1 MRCMACKADEQ
12 EACPVCGF
20 IERDFVPEKHHLPPR
35 TILKG
40 QYLVGCA
47 LGEGGFGITY
57 IGWDLFLHMPVAIKE
72 YFPSGVVIRD
82 QGQHTVNVFAGKDEQ
97 SFLLG
102 RDRFFREAQ
111 KVARF
116 DNNPGV
122 VSVKNC
128 FLENG
133 TAYIIME
140 YISGINLGTYAAQ
153 RGGKLGFQETL
164 QLLKTPIQTLEE
176 LHRYSTYHRDI
187 SPENLMLSK
196 TGTVKLIDFGSAM
209 ESDSEKK
216 TRVLMVRS
224 GYSPVEMYSSTG
236 KDGPYSDV
244 YSMAAT
250 IYKLITGVTP
260 PAATE
265 RLNADSL
272 VRPTMLGVKEISQ
285 EQEAAL
291 MKGMAVQLN
300 DRYQTMAEFFHD
312 LYGYGINDAPLSK
325 PQPKHRTLLVLLAL
339 ACVALLVGAGIL
351 LGRQGGFTPAPIE
364 QETAEPTEAITA
376 EPTAE
381 PTEAPTAEPTETP
394 AAVADAARDMP
405 VLGAELRAF
414 LRQNGYDAPDGQPI
428 PAEALAKVGAVRML
442 GSRLYFQ
449 LLNEDG
455 YLDWN
460 DELGRMWRKDGEEL
474 DEERRN
480 QPTGNTLDLTELSG
494 CVNLQYLNLRDVW
507 VSSAR
512 ALENLPRVGTLILDN
527 CGVTDDILPVLGSLA
542 SLDSLKLDNNALTT
556 LEGLQALTNLQ
567 ELSVACNQ
575 ITSLAPIADLPIG
588 NLNLSGIPI
597 ASLNELSGG
606 KLVSTIFWFDCSP
619 TAGEYSV
626 LAEMKNL
633 VGFTCA
639 GSVLEERL
647 PQDFSA
653 LANMRN
659 LDYLYIANCQVKNLD
674 FASDKP
680 NLKTFELWDCG
691 ITSDMLS
698 GIHDLPALEMLN
710 LSYNRITYVDN
721 LALETMPNLK
731 TLYLNNNYIH
741 DFRPLIKSGVRRRH
755 IGNQGDPAELLSG
768 DLAAARDMPVLGAEL
783 RAFLRQNG
791 YDAPDGQPIPAE
803 ALAKV
808 GAVRMLGSRLY
819 FQLLNEDGY
828 LDWNDEL
835 GRMWRKDG
843 EELDEERRNQPT
855 GNTLDLTEL
864 SGCVNLQYL
873 NLRDVWVSSARALEN
888 LPRVGTLI
896 LDNCGVTDD
905 ILPVLGSL
913 ASLDSLK
920 LDNNALTTLEGLQ
933 ALTNLQ
939 ELSVACN
946 QITSLA
952 PIADLPIGNLNLSGI
967 PIASLNELSGGKLV
981 STIFWFDCSPTAG
994 EYSVLAEMKNLV
1006 GFTCAGSVLEE
1017 RLPQDFSALANMRNL
1032 DYLYIANCQ
1041 VKNLDFAS
1049 DKPNLKTFE
1058 LWDCGITSDMLS
1070 GIHDLP
1076 ALEMLNLSYNRITY
1090 VDNLALET
1098 MPNLKTLY
1106 LNMNRI
1112 TGDQLSSLRDLPNID
1127 FLDLSWN
1134 LITNIDGLALDK
1146 MPTLHRLRLNDNSIQ
1161 DSEALKNIR
1170 VDVVYTMGQKD
1181 LTKQWLSE
1189 ELRTALRRHLKL
1201 AGGEWVT
1208 QEQLDRI
1215 CALTVVNGEVTFH
1228 TYDGEIDPNA
1238 DMLEWLVSIQR
1249 DAGDYLIFRLEQL
1262 GWGGFSDGDFQS
1274 MSEDEFDLNQLRTFR
1289 NLRYFHLTNRK
1300 AVNTDALA
1308 GLPLRRL
1315 VMVNCGLTDADLV
1328 AIGQIGSISDLNLA
1342 RNQITS
1348 LHGLEDHGFGY
1359 LGLAFNDVSDL
1370 SALNDEMNDMWGLD
1384 LSYNSGITS
1393 LETLPANLK
1402 ESLKALWIAGL
1413 ELDLTPLSELKSL
1426 EMLRL
1431 GDGLNGN
1438 RINLN
1443 LKQLTGATGLEHL
1456 LLVGAQADS
1465 LDFLKNLTKLKYLM
1479 VSNCGVTESMLPAL
1493 NGLTKLEE
1501 LWLENDGLTSLNG
1514 IQFDRLKNLRYLSL
1528 WGNDIAELP
1537 ELNENIMV
1545 ER

>member
-1 MRCMACKADEQ
+1 MEDRKLCMRCMACKADEQ

-82 QGQHTVNVFAGKDEQ
+82 QGQCTVSVFAGKDEQ
-97 SFLLG
+97 SFLKG
-102 RDRFFREAQ
+102 RESFFREAQ

-128 FLENG
+128 FIENG

-140 YISGINLGTYAAQ
+140 YISGINLGVYASK
-153 RGGKLGFQETL
+153 RGGKLGFEETL
-164 QLLKTPIQTLEE
+164 RLLETPIRTLNA
-176 LHRYSTYHRDI
+176 LHGASTYHRDI

-224 GYSPVEMYSSTG
+224 GYSPVEMYSTNG
-236 KDGPYSDV
+236 KDGSYSDV

-265 RLNADSL
+265 RLDADPL
-272 VRPTMLGVKEISQ
+272 VRPTMLGVKDITTTQ
-285 EQEAAL
+285 ENAL
-291 MKGMAVQLN
+291 MRGLTVQQK
-300 DRYQTMAEFFHD
+300 DRYQTMAEFFYD
-312 LYGYGINDAPLSK
+312 LYGRGIDDDPNPK
-325 PQPKHRTLLVLLAL
+325 PKPKPKRRALTFIAALLGV
-339 ACVALLVGAGIL
+339 VALVGVGVL
-351 LGRQGGFTPAPIE
+351 LGRGGNFLPFLFA
-364 QETAEPTEAITA
+364 
-376 EPTAE
+376 
-381 PTEAPTAEPTETP
+381 TETP
-394 AAVADAARDMP
+394 APTVTETPVPTQAVPGAALNMP

-507 VSSAR
+507 VSNVQ

-556 LEGLQALTNLQ
+556 LEGLQALTDLQ

-653 LANMRN
+653 LANMRT

-680 NLKTFELWDCG
+680 NLKTLELWDCG

-710 LSYNRITYVDN
+710 LSYNRITSIDN
-721 LALETMPNLK
+721 LALDTMPNLK
-731 TLYLNNNYIH
+731 TLYLNNNYITS
-741 DFRPLIKSGVRRRH
+741 FAPLLKSNVRSRH
-755 IGNQGDPAELLSG
+755 IHSQSDPSELLSG
-768 DLAAARDMPVLGAEL
+768 DLAAAL
-783 RAFLRQNG
+783 R
-791 YDAPDGQPIPAE
+791 E
-803 ALAKV
+803 
-808 GAVRMLGSRLY
+808 S
-819 FQLLNEDGY
+819 LNV
-828 LDWNDEL
+828 
-835 GRMWRKDG
+835 K
-843 EELDEERRNQPT
+843 ERR
-855 GNTLDLTEL
+855 
-864 SGCVNLQYL
+864 V
-873 NLRDVWVSSARALEN
+873 
-888 LPRVGTLI
+888 
-896 LDNCGVTDD
+896 
-905 ILPVLGSL
+905 
-913 ASLDSLK
+913 
-920 LDNNALTTLEGLQ
+920 
-933 ALTNLQ
+933 
-939 ELSVACN
+939 
-946 QITSLA
+946 
-952 PIADLPIGNLNLSGI
+952 
-967 PIASLNELSGGKLV
+967 
-981 STIFWFDCSPTAG
+981 
-994 EYSVLAEMKNLV
+994 
-1006 GFTCAGSVLEE
+1006 
-1017 RLPQDFSALANMRNL
+1017 
-1032 DYLYIANCQ
+1032 
-1041 VKNLDFAS
+1041 
-1049 DKPNLKTFE
+1049 
-1058 LWDCGITSDMLS
+1058 
-1070 GIHDLP
+1070 
-1076 ALEMLNLSYNRITY
+1076 
-1090 VDNLALET
+1090 
-1098 MPNLKTLY
+1098 
-1106 LNMNRI
+1106 
-1112 TGDQLSSLRDLPNID
+1112 
-1127 FLDLSWN
+1127 
-1134 LITNIDGLALDK
+1134 
-1146 MPTLHRLRLNDNSIQ
+1146 
-1161 DSEALKNIR
+1161 
-1170 VDVVYTMGQKD
+1170 
-1181 LTKQWLSE
+1181 
-1189 ELRTALRRHLKL
+1189 
-1201 AGGEWVT
+1201 VT

-1249 DAGDYLIFRLEQL
+1249 EEGDYRIFGLEQL
-1262 GWGGFSDGDFQS
+1262 ERGSLSDGDFRE
-1274 MSEDEFDLNQLRTFR
+1274 MSADEFDLSQLKVFR

-1315 VMVNCGLTDADLV
+1315 VMANCGLTDADLV

-1402 ESLKALWIAGL
+1402 ESLEVLWIAGL
-1413 ELDLTPLSELKSL
+1413 ELDLTPLSEFKSL
-1426 EMLRL
+1426 RELRL
-1431 GDGLNGN
+1431 GDGLNGR

-1443 LKQLTGATGLEHL
+1443 LEALAGAAGLEKL
-1456 LLVGAQADS
+1456 TLVGAQADS

-1479 VSNCGVTESMLPAL
+1479 VSSCGVTESMLPAL

>member
-1 MRCMACKADEQ
+1 MEDRKLCMRCMACKADEQ

-82 QGQHTVNVFAGKDEQ
+82 QGQCTVSVFAGKDEQ
-97 SFLLG
+97 SFLKG
-102 RDRFFREAQ
+102 RESFFREAQ

-128 FLENG
+128 FIENG

-140 YISGINLGTYAAQ
+140 YISGINLGVYASK
-153 RGGKLGFQETL
+153 RGGKLGFEETL
-164 QLLKTPIQTLEE
+164 RLLETPIRTLNA
-176 LHRYSTYHRDI
+176 LHGASTYHRDI

-224 GYSPVEMYSSTG
+224 GYSPVEMYSTNG
-236 KDGPYSDV
+236 KDGSYSDV

-265 RLNADSL
+265 RLDADPL
-272 VRPTMLGVKEISQ
+272 VRPTMLGVKDITTTQ
-285 EQEAAL
+285 ENAL
-291 MKGMAVQLN
+291 MRGLTVQQK
-300 DRYQTMAEFFHD
+300 DRYQTMAEFFYD
-312 LYGYGINDAPLSK
+312 LYGRGIDDDPNPK
-325 PQPKHRTLLVLLAL
+325 PKPKPKRRALTFIAALLGV
-339 ACVALLVGAGIL
+339 VALVGVGVL
-351 LGRQGGFTPAPIE
+351 LGRGGNFLPFPSATKTP
-364 QETAEPTEAITA
+364 EPTV
-376 EPTAE
+376 
-381 PTEAPTAEPTETP
+381 TETP
-394 AAVADAARDMP
+394 EPTVTETPVLTVTETPEPTQAVPDAALNMP

-460 DELGRMWRKDGEEL
+460 DELGRMWRKDGEAL

-507 VSSAR
+507 VSNVQ

-588 NLNLSGIPI
+588 NLNLSGMPI

-606 KLVSTIFWFDCSP
+606 KLVSTIFSFDCSP

-680 NLKTFELWDCG
+680 NLKTLELWDCG

-710 LSYNRITYVDN
+710 LSYNRITSIDN
-721 LALETMPNLK
+721 LALDTMPNLK
-731 TLYLNNNYIH
+731 TLYLNNNYITS
-741 DFRPLIKSGVRRRH
+741 FAPLLKSNVRSRH
-755 IGNQGDPAELLSG
+755 IHSQSDPSELLSG
-768 DLAAARDMPVLGAEL
+768 DLAAAL
-783 RAFLRQNG
+783 R
-791 YDAPDGQPIPAE
+791 E
-803 ALAKV
+803 
-808 GAVRMLGSRLY
+808 S
-819 FQLLNEDGY
+819 LNV
-828 LDWNDEL
+828 
-835 GRMWRKDG
+835 K
-843 EELDEERRNQPT
+843 ERR
-855 GNTLDLTEL
+855 
-864 SGCVNLQYL
+864 V
-873 NLRDVWVSSARALEN
+873 
-888 LPRVGTLI
+888 
-896 LDNCGVTDD
+896 
-905 ILPVLGSL
+905 
-913 ASLDSLK
+913 
-920 LDNNALTTLEGLQ
+920 
-933 ALTNLQ
+933 
-939 ELSVACN
+939 
-946 QITSLA
+946 
-952 PIADLPIGNLNLSGI
+952 
-967 PIASLNELSGGKLV
+967 
-981 STIFWFDCSPTAG
+981 
-994 EYSVLAEMKNLV
+994 
-1006 GFTCAGSVLEE
+1006 
-1017 RLPQDFSALANMRNL
+1017 
-1032 DYLYIANCQ
+1032 
-1041 VKNLDFAS
+1041 
-1049 DKPNLKTFE
+1049 
-1058 LWDCGITSDMLS
+1058 
-1070 GIHDLP
+1070 
-1076 ALEMLNLSYNRITY
+1076 
-1090 VDNLALET
+1090 
-1098 MPNLKTLY
+1098 
-1106 LNMNRI
+1106 
-1112 TGDQLSSLRDLPNID
+1112 
-1127 FLDLSWN
+1127 
-1134 LITNIDGLALDK
+1134 
-1146 MPTLHRLRLNDNSIQ
+1146 
-1161 DSEALKNIR
+1161 
-1170 VDVVYTMGQKD
+1170 
-1181 LTKQWLSE
+1181 
-1189 ELRTALRRHLKL
+1189 
-1201 AGGEWVT
+1201 VT

-1249 DAGDYLIFRLEQL
+1249 EEGDYRIFGLEQL
-1262 GWGGFSDGDFQS
+1262 ERGSLSDGDFRE
-1274 MSEDEFDLNQLRTFR
+1274 MSADEFDLSQLKVFR

-1300 AVNTDALA
+1300 AVNTDALV

-1348 LHGLEDHGFGY
+1348 LHGLEDLGFGY

-1393 LETLPANLK
+1393 VETLPANLK
-1402 ESLKALWIAGL
+1402 ESLEVLWIAGL
-1413 ELDLTPLSELKSL
+1413 ELDLTPLSEFKSL
-1426 EMLRL
+1426 RELRL
-1431 GDGLNGN
+1431 GDGLNGR

-1443 LKQLTGATGLEHL
+1443 LEALAGAAGLEKL
-1456 LLVGAQADS
+1456 TLVGAQVDS
-1465 LDFLKNLTKLKYLM
+1465 LDFLRNLTNLRYLT

-1493 NGLTKLEE
+1493 NELTQLEE
-1501 LWLENDGLTSLNG
+1501 LALENDGLTSLDG
-1514 IQFDRLKNLRYLSL
+1514 IPFERLTKLWSLRIG
-1528 WGNDIAELP
+1528 GNAIETLP
-1537 ELNENIMV
+1537 ALD
-1545 ER
+1545 ERVNVQR

>member
-57 IGWDLFLHMPVAIKE
+57 IGWDLFLHIPVAIKE

-82 QGQHTVNVFAGKDEQ
+82 QGQCTVSVFAGKDEQ
-97 SFLLG
+97 SFLKG
-102 RDRFFREAQ
+102 RESFFREAQ

-128 FLENG
+128 FIENG

-140 YISGINLGTYAAQ
+140 YISGINLGVYASK
-153 RGGKLGFQETL
+153 RGGKLGFEETL
-164 QLLKTPIQTLEE
+164 RLLETPIRTLNA
-176 LHRYSTYHRDI
+176 LHGASTYHRDI

-224 GYSPVEMYSSTG
+224 GYSPVEMYSTNG
-236 KDGPYSDV
+236 KDGSYSDV

-265 RLNADSL
+265 RLDADPL
-272 VRPTMLGVKEISQ
+272 VRPTMLGVKDITTTQ
-285 EQEAAL
+285 ENAL
-291 MKGMAVQLN
+291 MRGLTVQQK
-300 DRYQTMAEFFHD
+300 DRYQTMAEFFYD
-312 LYGYGINDAPLSK
+312 LYGRGIDDDPNPK
-325 PQPKHRTLLVLLAL
+325 PKPKPKRRALTFIAALLGV
-339 ACVALLVGAGIL
+339 VALVGVGVL
-351 LGRQGGFTPAPIE
+351 LGRGGNFLPFPSA
-364 QETAEPTEAITA
+364 
-376 EPTAE
+376 
-381 PTEAPTAEPTETP
+381 TETP
-394 AAVADAARDMP
+394 APTITETPVPTQAVPGAALNMP

-460 DELGRMWRKDGEEL
+460 DELGRMWRKDGEYL

-507 VSSAR
+507 VSNVQ

-680 NLKTFELWDCG
+680 NLKTLELWDCG

-741 DFRPLIKSGVRRRH
+741 DFRPLIKSGVRRKH

-768 DLAAARDMPVLGAEL
+768 DLAAAL
-783 RAFLRQNG
+783 R
-791 YDAPDGQPIPAE
+791 E
-803 ALAKV
+803 
-808 GAVRMLGSRLY
+808 S
-819 FQLLNEDGY
+819 LNV
-828 LDWNDEL
+828 
-835 GRMWRKDG
+835 K
-843 EELDEERRNQPT
+843 ERR
-855 GNTLDLTEL
+855 
-864 SGCVNLQYL
+864 V
-873 NLRDVWVSSARALEN
+873 
-888 LPRVGTLI
+888 
-896 LDNCGVTDD
+896 
-905 ILPVLGSL
+905 
-913 ASLDSLK
+913 
-920 LDNNALTTLEGLQ
+920 
-933 ALTNLQ
+933 
-939 ELSVACN
+939 
-946 QITSLA
+946 
-952 PIADLPIGNLNLSGI
+952 
-967 PIASLNELSGGKLV
+967 
-981 STIFWFDCSPTAG
+981 
-994 EYSVLAEMKNLV
+994 
-1006 GFTCAGSVLEE
+1006 
-1017 RLPQDFSALANMRNL
+1017 
-1032 DYLYIANCQ
+1032 
-1041 VKNLDFAS
+1041 
-1049 DKPNLKTFE
+1049 
-1058 LWDCGITSDMLS
+1058 
-1070 GIHDLP
+1070 
-1076 ALEMLNLSYNRITY
+1076 
-1090 VDNLALET
+1090 
-1098 MPNLKTLY
+1098 
-1106 LNMNRI
+1106 
-1112 TGDQLSSLRDLPNID
+1112 
-1127 FLDLSWN
+1127 
-1134 LITNIDGLALDK
+1134 
-1146 MPTLHRLRLNDNSIQ
+1146 
-1161 DSEALKNIR
+1161 
-1170 VDVVYTMGQKD
+1170 
-1181 LTKQWLSE
+1181 
-1189 ELRTALRRHLKL
+1189 
-1201 AGGEWVT
+1201 VT

-1249 DAGDYLIFRLEQL
+1249 DTGDYWIFGLEQL
-1262 GWGGFSDGDFQS
+1262 ERGSLSDGDFRE
-1274 MSEDEFDLNQLRTFR
+1274 MSADEFDLSQLKVFR

-1308 GLPLRRL
+1308 GLPLQRL

-1402 ESLKALWIAGL
+1402 ESLKVLWIAGL

-1493 NGLTKLEE
+1493 NGLAKLEE

>member
-1 MRCMACKADEQ
+1 MEDRKLCMRCMACKADEQ

-82 QGQHTVNVFAGKDEQ
+82 QGQCTVSVFAGKDEQ
-97 SFLLG
+97 SFLKG
-102 RDRFFREAQ
+102 RESFFREAQ

-128 FLENG
+128 FIENG

-140 YISGINLGTYAAQ
+140 YISGINLGVYASK
-153 RGGKLGFQETL
+153 RGGKLGFEETL
-164 QLLKTPIQTLEE
+164 RLLETPIRTLNA
-176 LHRYSTYHRDI
+176 LHGASTYHRDI

-224 GYSPVEMYSSTG
+224 GYSPVEMYSTNG
-236 KDGPYSDV
+236 KDGSYSDV

-265 RLNADSL
+265 RLDADPL
-272 VRPTMLGVKEISQ
+272 VRPTMLGVKDITTTQ
-285 EQEAAL
+285 ENAL
-291 MKGMAVQLN
+291 MRGLTVQQK
-300 DRYQTMAEFFHD
+300 DRYQTMAEFFYD
-312 LYGYGINDAPLSK
+312 LYGRGIDDDPNPK
-325 PQPKHRTLLVLLAL
+325 PKPKPKRRALTFIAALLGV
-339 ACVALLVGAGIL
+339 VALVGVGVL
-351 LGRQGGFTPAPIE
+351 LGRGGNFLPFPFA
-364 QETAEPTEAITA
+364 
-376 EPTAE
+376 
-381 PTEAPTAEPTETP
+381 TETP
-394 AAVADAARDMP
+394 APTVTETPEPTQAVPDAALNMP

-442 GSRLYFQ
+442 GSRMYFQ

-460 DELGRMWRKDGEEL
+460 DELDRTWRRDGEEL

-507 VSSAR
+507 VSSVQ
-512 ALENLPRVGTLILDN
+512 ALENLPRVETLILDN

-542 SLDSLKLDNNALTT
+542 SLGSLSLDNNALTT
-556 LEGLQALTNLQ
+556 LEGMQTLTNLQ

-588 NLNLSGIPI
+588 NLNLSGMPI

-680 NLKTFELWDCG
+680 NLKTLELWDCG

-710 LSYNRITYVDN
+710 LSYNRITSIDN
-721 LALETMPNLK
+721 LALDTMPNLK
-731 TLYLNNNYIH
+731 TLYLNNNYITS
-741 DFRPLIKSGVRRRH
+741 FAPLLKSNVRSRH
-755 IGNQGDPAELLSG
+755 IHSQSDPSELLSG
-768 DLAAARDMPVLGAEL
+768 DLAAAL
-783 RAFLRQNG
+783 R
-791 YDAPDGQPIPAE
+791 E
-803 ALAKV
+803 
-808 GAVRMLGSRLY
+808 S
-819 FQLLNEDGY
+819 LNV
-828 LDWNDEL
+828 
-835 GRMWRKDG
+835 K
-843 EELDEERRNQPT
+843 ERR
-855 GNTLDLTEL
+855 
-864 SGCVNLQYL
+864 V
-873 NLRDVWVSSARALEN
+873 
-888 LPRVGTLI
+888 
-896 LDNCGVTDD
+896 
-905 ILPVLGSL
+905 
-913 ASLDSLK
+913 
-920 LDNNALTTLEGLQ
+920 
-933 ALTNLQ
+933 
-939 ELSVACN
+939 
-946 QITSLA
+946 
-952 PIADLPIGNLNLSGI
+952 
-967 PIASLNELSGGKLV
+967 
-981 STIFWFDCSPTAG
+981 
-994 EYSVLAEMKNLV
+994 
-1006 GFTCAGSVLEE
+1006 
-1017 RLPQDFSALANMRNL
+1017 
-1032 DYLYIANCQ
+1032 
-1041 VKNLDFAS
+1041 
-1049 DKPNLKTFE
+1049 
-1058 LWDCGITSDMLS
+1058 
-1070 GIHDLP
+1070 
-1076 ALEMLNLSYNRITY
+1076 
-1090 VDNLALET
+1090 
-1098 MPNLKTLY
+1098 
-1106 LNMNRI
+1106 
-1112 TGDQLSSLRDLPNID
+1112 
-1127 FLDLSWN
+1127 
-1134 LITNIDGLALDK
+1134 
-1146 MPTLHRLRLNDNSIQ
+1146 
-1161 DSEALKNIR
+1161 
-1170 VDVVYTMGQKD
+1170 
-1181 LTKQWLSE
+1181 
-1189 ELRTALRRHLKL
+1189 
-1201 AGGEWVT
+1201 VT

-1228 TYDGEIDPNA
+1228 AYNGEIDPDA

-1274 MSEDEFDLNQLRTFR
+1274 MSEDEFDLNQLRIFR

-1308 GLPLRRL
+1308 GLPLQRL

-1402 ESLKALWIAGL
+1402 ESLKVLWIAGL

-1479 VSNCGVTESMLPAL
+1479 VSSCGVTESMLPAL
-1493 NGLTKLEE
+1493 NGLTKLEQ

>member
-1 MRCMACKADEQ
+1 MEDRKLCMHCMARKADEQ

-312 LYGYGINDAPLSK
+312 LYGYGINDAPPSK

-364 QETAEPTEAITA
+364 QATAEPTEAITA

-381 PTEAPTAEPTETP
+381 PTEAPTAEPTEMP

-405 VLGAELRAF
+405 VLGTELRAF

-507 VSSAR
+507 VSSVQ

-606 KLVSTIFWFDCSP
+606 KLVSTILWFDCSP

-680 NLKTFELWDCG
+680 NLKTLELWDCG

-721 LALETMPNLK
+721 LVLETMPNLK

-768 DLAAARDMPVLGAEL
+768 DLAAAL
-783 RAFLRQNG
+783 R
-791 YDAPDGQPIPAE
+791 E
-803 ALAKV
+803 
-808 GAVRMLGSRLY
+808 S
-819 FQLLNEDGY
+819 LNV
-828 LDWNDEL
+828 
-835 GRMWRKDG
+835 K
-843 EELDEERRNQPT
+843 ERR
-855 GNTLDLTEL
+855 
-864 SGCVNLQYL
+864 V
-873 NLRDVWVSSARALEN
+873 
-888 LPRVGTLI
+888 
-896 LDNCGVTDD
+896 
-905 ILPVLGSL
+905 
-913 ASLDSLK
+913 
-920 LDNNALTTLEGLQ
+920 
-933 ALTNLQ
+933 
-939 ELSVACN
+939 
-946 QITSLA
+946 
-952 PIADLPIGNLNLSGI
+952 
-967 PIASLNELSGGKLV
+967 
-981 STIFWFDCSPTAG
+981 
-994 EYSVLAEMKNLV
+994 
-1006 GFTCAGSVLEE
+1006 
-1017 RLPQDFSALANMRNL
+1017 
-1032 DYLYIANCQ
+1032 
-1041 VKNLDFAS
+1041 
-1049 DKPNLKTFE
+1049 
-1058 LWDCGITSDMLS
+1058 
-1070 GIHDLP
+1070 
-1076 ALEMLNLSYNRITY
+1076 
-1090 VDNLALET
+1090 
-1098 MPNLKTLY
+1098 
-1106 LNMNRI
+1106 
-1112 TGDQLSSLRDLPNID
+1112 
-1127 FLDLSWN
+1127 
-1134 LITNIDGLALDK
+1134 
-1146 MPTLHRLRLNDNSIQ
+1146 
-1161 DSEALKNIR
+1161 
-1170 VDVVYTMGQKD
+1170 
-1181 LTKQWLSE
+1181 
-1189 ELRTALRRHLKL
+1189 
-1201 AGGEWVT
+1201 VT

-1215 CALTVVNGEVTFH
+1215 YALTVVNGEVTFH

-1249 DAGDYLIFRLEQL
+1249 DAGDYWIFGLEQL

-1274 MSEDEFDLNQLRTFR
+1274 MSEDEFDLNQLRIFR

-1308 GLPLRRL
+1308 GLPLQRL

-1402 ESLKALWIAGL
+1402 ESLKVLWIAGL

-1493 NGLTKLEE
+1493 NGLAKLEE

>member
-1 MRCMACKADEQ
+1 MEDRKLCMRCMARKADEQ

-82 QGQHTVNVFAGKDEQ
+82 QGQCTVSVFAGKDEQ

-351 LGRQGGFTPAPIE
+351 LGRQGGFPPAPIE

-442 GSRLYFQ
+442 GNRLYFQ

-474 DEERRN
+474 DEDRRN

-507 VSSAR
+507 VSSVQ

-588 NLNLSGIPI
+588 NLNLSGTPI

-606 KLVSTIFWFDCSP
+606 KLVSTIFSFDCSP

-680 NLKTFELWDCG
+680 NLKTLELWDCG

-741 DFRPLIKSGVRRRH
+741 DFRPLIKSGVRRKH

-768 DLAAARDMPVLGAEL
+768 DLAAAL
-783 RAFLRQNG
+783 R
-791 YDAPDGQPIPAE
+791 E
-803 ALAKV
+803 
-808 GAVRMLGSRLY
+808 S
-819 FQLLNEDGY
+819 LNV
-828 LDWNDEL
+828 
-835 GRMWRKDG
+835 K
-843 EELDEERRNQPT
+843 ERR
-855 GNTLDLTEL
+855 
-864 SGCVNLQYL
+864 V
-873 NLRDVWVSSARALEN
+873 
-888 LPRVGTLI
+888 
-896 LDNCGVTDD
+896 
-905 ILPVLGSL
+905 
-913 ASLDSLK
+913 
-920 LDNNALTTLEGLQ
+920 
-933 ALTNLQ
+933 
-939 ELSVACN
+939 
-946 QITSLA
+946 
-952 PIADLPIGNLNLSGI
+952 
-967 PIASLNELSGGKLV
+967 
-981 STIFWFDCSPTAG
+981 
-994 EYSVLAEMKNLV
+994 
-1006 GFTCAGSVLEE
+1006 
-1017 RLPQDFSALANMRNL
+1017 
-1032 DYLYIANCQ
+1032 
-1041 VKNLDFAS
+1041 
-1049 DKPNLKTFE
+1049 
-1058 LWDCGITSDMLS
+1058 
-1070 GIHDLP
+1070 
-1076 ALEMLNLSYNRITY
+1076 
-1090 VDNLALET
+1090 
-1098 MPNLKTLY
+1098 
-1106 LNMNRI
+1106 
-1112 TGDQLSSLRDLPNID
+1112 
-1127 FLDLSWN
+1127 
-1134 LITNIDGLALDK
+1134 
-1146 MPTLHRLRLNDNSIQ
+1146 
-1161 DSEALKNIR
+1161 
-1170 VDVVYTMGQKD
+1170 
-1181 LTKQWLSE
+1181 
-1189 ELRTALRRHLKL
+1189 
-1201 AGGEWVT
+1201 VT

-1215 CALTVVNGEVTFH
+1215 YALTVVNGEVTFH

-1249 DAGDYLIFRLEQL
+1249 EEGDYWIFGLEQL

-1274 MSEDEFDLNQLRTFR
+1274 MSEDEFDLSQLRIFR

-1308 GLPLRRL
+1308 GLPLQRL

-1348 LHGLEDHGFGY
+1348 LHGLEDLGFGY

-1402 ESLKALWIAGL
+1402 ESLKVLWIAGL
-1413 ELDLTPLSELKSL
+1413 GLDLTPLSEFKSL
-1426 EMLRL
+1426 RELRL
-1431 GDGLNGN
+1431 GDGLNGR

-1443 LKQLTGATGLEHL
+1443 LEALAGAAGLEKL
-1456 LLVGAQADS
+1456 TLVGAQADS

-1479 VSNCGVTESMLPAL
+1479 VSSCGVTESMLPAL
-1493 NGLTKLEE
+1493 NGLAKLEE

-1514 IQFDRLKNLRYLSL
+1514 IQFDRLNNLRYLSL

-1537 ELNENIMV
+1537 EMNENIMV

>member
-1 MRCMACKADEQ
+1 MEDRKLCMRCMACKADEQ

-325 PQPKHRTLLVLLAL
+325 PQPKHRALLVLLAL

-351 LGRQGGFTPAPIE
+351 LGRQGGFPPAPIE

-507 VSSAR
+507 VSSVQ

-556 LEGLQALTNLQ
+556 LEGLQALTDLQ

-588 NLNLSGIPI
+588 NLNLSGMPI

-680 NLKTFELWDCG
+680 NLKTLELWDCG

-721 LALETMPNLK
+721 LALDTMPSLK

-741 DFRPLIKSGVRRRH
+741 DFRPLIKSGVRRKH

-768 DLAAARDMPVLGAEL
+768 DLAAAL
-783 RAFLRQNG
+783 R
-791 YDAPDGQPIPAE
+791 E
-803 ALAKV
+803 
-808 GAVRMLGSRLY
+808 S
-819 FQLLNEDGY
+819 LNV
-828 LDWNDEL
+828 
-835 GRMWRKDG
+835 K
-843 EELDEERRNQPT
+843 ERR
-855 GNTLDLTEL
+855 
-864 SGCVNLQYL
+864 V
-873 NLRDVWVSSARALEN
+873 
-888 LPRVGTLI
+888 
-896 LDNCGVTDD
+896 
-905 ILPVLGSL
+905 
-913 ASLDSLK
+913 
-920 LDNNALTTLEGLQ
+920 
-933 ALTNLQ
+933 
-939 ELSVACN
+939 
-946 QITSLA
+946 
-952 PIADLPIGNLNLSGI
+952 
-967 PIASLNELSGGKLV
+967 
-981 STIFWFDCSPTAG
+981 
-994 EYSVLAEMKNLV
+994 
-1006 GFTCAGSVLEE
+1006 
-1017 RLPQDFSALANMRNL
+1017 
-1032 DYLYIANCQ
+1032 
-1041 VKNLDFAS
+1041 
-1049 DKPNLKTFE
+1049 
-1058 LWDCGITSDMLS
+1058 
-1070 GIHDLP
+1070 
-1076 ALEMLNLSYNRITY
+1076 
-1090 VDNLALET
+1090 
-1098 MPNLKTLY
+1098 
-1106 LNMNRI
+1106 
-1112 TGDQLSSLRDLPNID
+1112 
-1127 FLDLSWN
+1127 
-1134 LITNIDGLALDK
+1134 
-1146 MPTLHRLRLNDNSIQ
+1146 
-1161 DSEALKNIR
+1161 
-1170 VDVVYTMGQKD
+1170 
-1181 LTKQWLSE
+1181 
-1189 ELRTALRRHLKL
+1189 
-1201 AGGEWVT
+1201 VT

-1215 CALTVVNGEVTFH
+1215 YALTVVNGEVTFH
-1228 TYDGEIDPNA
+1228 AYNGEIDPDA

-1249 DAGDYLIFRLEQL
+1249 DAGDYWIFGLEQL

-1274 MSEDEFDLNQLRTFR
+1274 MSEDEFDLSQLKVFR

-1300 AVNTDALA
+1300 AINANELA
-1308 GLPLRRL
+1308 GLPLQRL

-1348 LHGLEDHGFGY
+1348 LHGLEDLGFGY

-1402 ESLKALWIAGL
+1402 ESLKVLWIAGL

-1493 NGLTKLEE
+1493 NGLAKLEE

-1514 IQFDRLKNLRYLSL
+1514 IQFDRLNNLRYLSL

-1537 ELNENIMV
+1537 ELNENITV

>member
-1 MRCMACKADEQ
+1 MEDRKLCMRCMARKADEQ

-351 LGRQGGFTPAPIE
+351 LGRQGGFLPAPIE

-460 DELGRMWRKDGEEL
+460 DELGRMWRKDGEAL

-507 VSSAR
+507 VSNVQ

-527 CGVTDDILPVLGSLA
+527 CGVTDDILPVLGSLV
-542 SLDSLKLDNNALTT
+542 SLGSLSLDNNALTT
-556 LEGLQALTNLQ
+556 LEGMQTLANLVGF
-567 ELSVACNQ
+567 SATFNQ
-575 ITSLAPIADLPIG
+575 ISSLAPIYDLSIG
-588 NLNLSGIPI
+588 ILSMEGNPI

-606 KLVSTIFWFDCSP
+606 NLVSTIFWFECSP
-619 TAGEYSV
+619 TAGDYSV
-626 LAEMKNL
+626 LAEMTNL
-633 VGFTCA
+633 ERFVCYA
-639 GSVLEERL
+639 SLSEERL
-647 PQDFSA
+647 PQDFSG
-653 LANMRN
+653 LANAKK
-659 LDYLYIANCQVKNLD
+659 LDHLYIANCQVKNLD

-741 DFRPLIKSGVRRRH
+741 DFRPLIKSGVRRKH

-768 DLAAARDMPVLGAEL
+768 DLAAAL
-783 RAFLRQNG
+783 R
-791 YDAPDGQPIPAE
+791 E
-803 ALAKV
+803 
-808 GAVRMLGSRLY
+808 S
-819 FQLLNEDGY
+819 LNV
-828 LDWNDEL
+828 
-835 GRMWRKDG
+835 K
-843 EELDEERRNQPT
+843 ERR
-855 GNTLDLTEL
+855 
-864 SGCVNLQYL
+864 V
-873 NLRDVWVSSARALEN
+873 
-888 LPRVGTLI
+888 
-896 LDNCGVTDD
+896 
-905 ILPVLGSL
+905 
-913 ASLDSLK
+913 
-920 LDNNALTTLEGLQ
+920 
-933 ALTNLQ
+933 
-939 ELSVACN
+939 
-946 QITSLA
+946 
-952 PIADLPIGNLNLSGI
+952 
-967 PIASLNELSGGKLV
+967 
-981 STIFWFDCSPTAG
+981 
-994 EYSVLAEMKNLV
+994 
-1006 GFTCAGSVLEE
+1006 
-1017 RLPQDFSALANMRNL
+1017 
-1032 DYLYIANCQ
+1032 
-1041 VKNLDFAS
+1041 
-1049 DKPNLKTFE
+1049 
-1058 LWDCGITSDMLS
+1058 
-1070 GIHDLP
+1070 
-1076 ALEMLNLSYNRITY
+1076 
-1090 VDNLALET
+1090 
-1098 MPNLKTLY
+1098 
-1106 LNMNRI
+1106 
-1112 TGDQLSSLRDLPNID
+1112 
-1127 FLDLSWN
+1127 
-1134 LITNIDGLALDK
+1134 
-1146 MPTLHRLRLNDNSIQ
+1146 
-1161 DSEALKNIR
+1161 
-1170 VDVVYTMGQKD
+1170 
-1181 LTKQWLSE
+1181 
-1189 ELRTALRRHLKL
+1189 
-1201 AGGEWVT
+1201 VT

-1228 TYDGEIDPNA
+1228 TYDGEIDPDA
-1238 DMLEWLVSIQR
+1238 DMLEWLVSIER
-1249 DAGDYLIFRLEQL
+1249 DAGDYWIFGLEQL

-1274 MSEDEFDLNQLRTFR
+1274 MSEDEFDLSQLKVFR

-1348 LHGLEDHGFGY
+1348 LHGLEDLGFGY

-1402 ESLKALWIAGL
+1402 ESLKVLWIAGL

-1479 VSNCGVTESMLPAL
+1479 VSSCGVTESMLPAL
-1493 NGLTKLEE
+1493 NGLAKLEE

-1537 ELNENIMV
+1537 ELNENITV

>member
-1 MRCMACKADEQ
+1 MEDRKLCMRCMARKADEQ

-140 YISGINLGTYAAQ
+140 YISGINLGNYAAQ
-153 RGGKLGFQETL
+153 HGGKLGFQETL

-312 LYGYGINDAPLSK
+312 LYGYGINDDPNPK
-325 PQPKHRTLLVLLAL
+325 PQQKPKHRTLLVLAAL
-339 ACVALLVGAGIL
+339 VCVALLVGAGIL
-351 LGRQGGFTPAPIE
+351 LGRQGGLTPAPIE
-364 QETAEPTEAITA
+364 QPTAEPTEAITA

-381 PTEAPTAEPTETP
+381 PTEEPTAVPTEAPTAESTAEPTEEPTAVPTETP
-394 AAVADAARDMP
+394 TAVADAARDMP
-405 VLGAELRAF
+405 VLGAKLRTF
-414 LRQNGYDAPDGQPI
+414 LRQKGYDVPDDQSI
-428 PAEALAKVGAVRML
+428 PADALEKVGAVRMF
-442 GSRLYFQ
+442 GSQLYFQ
-449 LLNEDG
+449 LLNENG
-455 YLDWN
+455 TLDWN
-460 DELGRMWRKDGEEL
+460 DELDRTGRRDGEEL
-474 DEERRN
+474 NEESRN
-480 QPTGNTLDLTELSG
+480 QPTENTLDLGELSG

-507 VSSAR
+507 VSNVQ
-512 ALENLPRVGTLILDN
+512 ALENLPYVGTLILDN
-527 CGVTDDILPVLGSLA
+527 CGVTDDMLPVLGKLTSLG
-542 SLDSLKLDNNALTT
+542 SLSLDNNALTT
-556 LEGLQALTNLQ
+556 LEGLQTLTNL
-567 ELSVACNQ
+567 EWFSANSNQ
-575 ITSLAPIADLPIG
+575 ISSLAPISDLSIEY
-588 NLNLSGIPI
+588 LSLQGTPI

-606 KLVSTIFWFDCSP
+606 KLVSTIIGLEMSP
-619 TAGEYSV
+619 TAGDYSV

-633 VGFTCA
+633 VSFICA

-647 PQDFSA
+647 PQDFSG
-653 LANMRN
+653 LANAKE
-659 LDYLYIANCQVKNLD
+659 LDYLYIANCRVKNLD

-721 LALETMPNLK
+721 LALK
-731 TLYLNNNYIH
+731 
-741 DFRPLIKSGVRRRH
+741 
-755 IGNQGDPAELLSG
+755 
-768 DLAAARDMPVLGAEL
+768 
-783 RAFLRQNG
+783 
-791 YDAPDGQPIPAE
+791 
-803 ALAKV
+803 
-808 GAVRMLGSRLY
+808 
-819 FQLLNEDGY
+819 
-828 LDWNDEL
+828 
-835 GRMWRKDG
+835 
-843 EELDEERRNQPT
+843 
-855 GNTLDLTEL
+855 
-864 SGCVNLQYL
+864 
-873 NLRDVWVSSARALEN
+873 
-888 LPRVGTLI
+888 
-896 LDNCGVTDD
+896 
-905 ILPVLGSL
+905 
-913 ASLDSLK
+913 
-920 LDNNALTTLEGLQ
+920 
-933 ALTNLQ
+933 
-939 ELSVACN
+939 
-946 QITSLA
+946 
-952 PIADLPIGNLNLSGI
+952 
-967 PIASLNELSGGKLV
+967 
-981 STIFWFDCSPTAG
+981 
-994 EYSVLAEMKNLV
+994 
-1006 GFTCAGSVLEE
+1006 
-1017 RLPQDFSALANMRNL
+1017 
-1032 DYLYIANCQ
+1032 
-1041 VKNLDFAS
+1041 
-1049 DKPNLKTFE
+1049 
-1058 LWDCGITSDMLS
+1058 
-1070 GIHDLP
+1070 
-1076 ALEMLNLSYNRITY
+1076 
-1090 VDNLALET
+1090 T

-1112 TGDQLSSLRDLPNID
+1112 AGDQLSGLREMPSID

-1134 LITNIDGLALDK
+1134 LITDIDGLALDK
-1146 MPTLHRLRLNDNSIQ
+1146 MPTLHGLRLNDNSIQ
-1161 DSEALKNIR
+1161 DSEALKNIK

-1181 LTKQWLSE
+1181 PAERLSE
-1189 ELRTALRRHLKL
+1189 ELRTALRAHLKL
-1201 AGGEWVT
+1201 ADGEWVT

-1215 CALTVVNGEVTFH
+1215 YALTVVNGEVIFH

-1238 DMLEWLVSIQR
+1238 DMLDWLVSIQR
-1249 DAGDYLIFRLEQL
+1249 GDGDYRIFELGQLEQGSL
-1262 GWGGFSDGDFQS
+1262 SDEDFPE
-1274 MSEDEFDLNQLRTFR
+1274 MSQNEFDLYQLKIFR

-1300 AVNTDALA
+1300 AVNANELA
-1308 GLPLRRL
+1308 GLPLNRL

-1328 AIGQIGSISDLNLA
+1328 SISQIWSITDLNLA

-1348 LHGLEDHGFGY
+1348 LRGFEDHGFGY

-1370 SALNDEMNDMWGLD
+1370 SPLGNEMNGIWGLD
-1384 LSYNSGITS
+1384 ISYNSGITS
-1393 LETLPANLK
+1393 LETMPANLK
-1402 ESLKALWIAGL
+1402 ESLQRLSIAGL
-1413 ELDLTPLSELKSL
+1413 ELDLTPLSEFKNLR
-1426 EMLRL
+1426 ELRL
-1431 GDGLNGN
+1431 GDGLNG
-1438 RINLN
+1438 RKINLN
-1443 LKQLTGATGLEHL
+1443 LEALAGAAGLEKL
-1456 LLVGAQADS
+1456 TLIGVQADS
-1465 LDFLKNLTKLKYLM
+1465 LDFLKNLTNLNYLM
-1479 VSNCGVTESMLPAL
+1479 VSNCNVTESMLPAL
-1493 NGLTKLEE
+1493 NELTQLEE
-1501 LWLENDGLTSLNG
+1501 LALENDNLTSLDG
-1514 IQFDRLKNLRYLSL
+1514 IQFDRLTKLWSLRIG
-1528 WGNDIAELP
+1528 GNAIETLP
-1537 ELNENIMV
+1537 ALD
-1545 ER
+1545 ERVNVQR

>member
-1 MRCMACKADEQ
+1 MEDRKLCMRCMARKADEQ

-351 LGRQGGFTPAPIE
+351 LGRQGGFPPAPIE
-364 QETAEPTEAITA
+364 QEMAEPTEAITA

-460 DELGRMWRKDGEEL
+460 DELGRMWRKDGEYL

-507 VSSAR
+507 VSNVQ

-731 TLYLNNNYIH
+731 TLYLNNNYITS
-741 DFRPLIKSGVRRRH
+741 FAPLLKSNVRSRH
-755 IGNQGDPAELLSG
+755 IHSQSDPSELLSG
-768 DLAAARDMPVLGAEL
+768 DLAAAL
-783 RAFLRQNG
+783 R
-791 YDAPDGQPIPAE
+791 E
-803 ALAKV
+803 
-808 GAVRMLGSRLY
+808 S
-819 FQLLNEDGY
+819 LNV
-828 LDWNDEL
+828 
-835 GRMWRKDG
+835 K
-843 EELDEERRNQPT
+843 ERR
-855 GNTLDLTEL
+855 
-864 SGCVNLQYL
+864 V
-873 NLRDVWVSSARALEN
+873 
-888 LPRVGTLI
+888 
-896 LDNCGVTDD
+896 
-905 ILPVLGSL
+905 
-913 ASLDSLK
+913 
-920 LDNNALTTLEGLQ
+920 
-933 ALTNLQ
+933 
-939 ELSVACN
+939 
-946 QITSLA
+946 
-952 PIADLPIGNLNLSGI
+952 
-967 PIASLNELSGGKLV
+967 
-981 STIFWFDCSPTAG
+981 
-994 EYSVLAEMKNLV
+994 
-1006 GFTCAGSVLEE
+1006 
-1017 RLPQDFSALANMRNL
+1017 
-1032 DYLYIANCQ
+1032 
-1041 VKNLDFAS
+1041 
-1049 DKPNLKTFE
+1049 
-1058 LWDCGITSDMLS
+1058 
-1070 GIHDLP
+1070 
-1076 ALEMLNLSYNRITY
+1076 
-1090 VDNLALET
+1090 
-1098 MPNLKTLY
+1098 
-1106 LNMNRI
+1106 
-1112 TGDQLSSLRDLPNID
+1112 
-1127 FLDLSWN
+1127 
-1134 LITNIDGLALDK
+1134 
-1146 MPTLHRLRLNDNSIQ
+1146 
-1161 DSEALKNIR
+1161 
-1170 VDVVYTMGQKD
+1170 
-1181 LTKQWLSE
+1181 
-1189 ELRTALRRHLKL
+1189 
-1201 AGGEWVT
+1201 VT

-1228 TYDGEIDPNA
+1228 AYNGEIDPDA

>member
-351 LGRQGGFTPAPIE
+351 LGRQGGFPPAPIE

-442 GSRLYFQ
+442 GNRLYFQ
-449 LLNEDG
+449 LLNENG

-507 VSSAR
+507 VSNVQ

-556 LEGLQALTNLQ
+556 LEGLQALTDLQ

-680 NLKTFELWDCG
+680 NLKTLELWDCG

-710 LSYNRITYVDN
+710 LSYNRITSIDN
-721 LALETMPNLK
+721 LALDTMPNLK
-731 TLYLNNNYIH
+731 TLYLNNNYITS
-741 DFRPLIKSGVRRRH
+741 FAPLLKSNVRSRH
-755 IGNQGDPAELLSG
+755 IHSQSDPSELLSG
-768 DLAAARDMPVLGAEL
+768 DLAAAL
-783 RAFLRQNG
+783 R
-791 YDAPDGQPIPAE
+791 E
-803 ALAKV
+803 
-808 GAVRMLGSRLY
+808 S
-819 FQLLNEDGY
+819 LNV
-828 LDWNDEL
+828 
-835 GRMWRKDG
+835 K
-843 EELDEERRNQPT
+843 ERR
-855 GNTLDLTEL
+855 
-864 SGCVNLQYL
+864 
-873 NLRDVWVSSARALEN
+873 
-888 LPRVGTLI
+888 I
-896 LDNCGVTDD
+896 
-905 ILPVLGSL
+905 
-913 ASLDSLK
+913 
-920 LDNNALTTLEGLQ
+920 
-933 ALTNLQ
+933 
-939 ELSVACN
+939 
-946 QITSLA
+946 
-952 PIADLPIGNLNLSGI
+952 
-967 PIASLNELSGGKLV
+967 
-981 STIFWFDCSPTAG
+981 
-994 EYSVLAEMKNLV
+994 
-1006 GFTCAGSVLEE
+1006 
-1017 RLPQDFSALANMRNL
+1017 
-1032 DYLYIANCQ
+1032 
-1041 VKNLDFAS
+1041 
-1049 DKPNLKTFE
+1049 
-1058 LWDCGITSDMLS
+1058 
-1070 GIHDLP
+1070 
-1076 ALEMLNLSYNRITY
+1076 
-1090 VDNLALET
+1090 
-1098 MPNLKTLY
+1098 
-1106 LNMNRI
+1106 
-1112 TGDQLSSLRDLPNID
+1112 
-1127 FLDLSWN
+1127 
-1134 LITNIDGLALDK
+1134 
-1146 MPTLHRLRLNDNSIQ
+1146 
-1161 DSEALKNIR
+1161 
-1170 VDVVYTMGQKD
+1170 
-1181 LTKQWLSE
+1181 
-1189 ELRTALRRHLKL
+1189 
-1201 AGGEWVT
+1201 VT

-1228 TYDGEIDPNA
+1228 AYNGEIDPDA

-1249 DAGDYLIFRLEQL
+1249 DAGDYWIFGLEQL

-1274 MSEDEFDLNQLRTFR
+1274 MSEDEFDLNQLRIFR

-1308 GLPLRRL
+1308 GLPLQRL

-1348 LHGLEDHGFGY
+1348 LHGLEDLGFGY

-1402 ESLKALWIAGL
+1402 ESLEVLWIAGL
-1413 ELDLTPLSELKSL
+1413 ELDLTPLSEFKSL
-1426 EMLRL
+1426 RELRL
-1431 GDGLNGN
+1431 GDGLNGR

-1443 LKQLTGATGLEHL
+1443 LEALAGAAGLEKL
-1456 LLVGAQADS
+1456 TLVGAQVDS
-1465 LDFLKNLTKLKYLM
+1465 LDFLRNLTNLRYLT

-1493 NGLTKLEE
+1493 NELTQLEE
-1501 LWLENDGLTSLNG
+1501 LALENDGLTSLDG
-1514 IQFDRLKNLRYLSL
+1514 IPFERLTKLWSLRIG
-1528 WGNDIAELP
+1528 GNAIETLP
-1537 ELNENIMV
+1537 ALD
-1545 ER
+1545 ERVNVQR

>member
-1 MRCMACKADEQ
+1 MEDRKLCMRCMACKADEQ

-140 YISGINLGTYAAQ
+140 YISGINLGVYASK
-153 RGGKLGFQETL
+153 RGGKLGFEETL
-164 QLLKTPIQTLEE
+164 RLLETPIRTLNA
-176 LHRYSTYHRDI
+176 LHGASTYHRDI

-351 LGRQGGFTPAPIE
+351 LGRQGGFPPAPIE
-364 QETAEPTEAITA
+364 QATAEPTEAITA

-507 VSSAR
+507 VSNVQ

-588 NLNLSGIPI
+588 NLNLSGMPI

-680 NLKTFELWDCG
+680 NLKTLELWDCG

-731 TLYLNNNYIH
+731 TLYLNNNYITS
-741 DFRPLIKSGVRRRH
+741 FAPLLKSNVRSRH
-755 IGNQGDPAELLSG
+755 IHSQSDPSELLSG
-768 DLAAARDMPVLGAEL
+768 DLAAAL
-783 RAFLRQNG
+783 R
-791 YDAPDGQPIPAE
+791 E
-803 ALAKV
+803 
-808 GAVRMLGSRLY
+808 S
-819 FQLLNEDGY
+819 LNV
-828 LDWNDEL
+828 
-835 GRMWRKDG
+835 K
-843 EELDEERRNQPT
+843 ERR
-855 GNTLDLTEL
+855 
-864 SGCVNLQYL
+864 V
-873 NLRDVWVSSARALEN
+873 
-888 LPRVGTLI
+888 
-896 LDNCGVTDD
+896 
-905 ILPVLGSL
+905 
-913 ASLDSLK
+913 
-920 LDNNALTTLEGLQ
+920 
-933 ALTNLQ
+933 
-939 ELSVACN
+939 
-946 QITSLA
+946 
-952 PIADLPIGNLNLSGI
+952 
-967 PIASLNELSGGKLV
+967 
-981 STIFWFDCSPTAG
+981 
-994 EYSVLAEMKNLV
+994 
-1006 GFTCAGSVLEE
+1006 
-1017 RLPQDFSALANMRNL
+1017 
-1032 DYLYIANCQ
+1032 
-1041 VKNLDFAS
+1041 
-1049 DKPNLKTFE
+1049 
-1058 LWDCGITSDMLS
+1058 
-1070 GIHDLP
+1070 
-1076 ALEMLNLSYNRITY
+1076 
-1090 VDNLALET
+1090 
-1098 MPNLKTLY
+1098 
-1106 LNMNRI
+1106 
-1112 TGDQLSSLRDLPNID
+1112 
-1127 FLDLSWN
+1127 
-1134 LITNIDGLALDK
+1134 
-1146 MPTLHRLRLNDNSIQ
+1146 
-1161 DSEALKNIR
+1161 
-1170 VDVVYTMGQKD
+1170 
-1181 LTKQWLSE
+1181 
-1189 ELRTALRRHLKL
+1189 
-1201 AGGEWVT
+1201 VT

-1215 CALTVVNGEVTFH
+1215 YALTVVNGEVTFH

-1249 DAGDYLIFRLEQL
+1249 EEGDYWIFGLEQL

-1274 MSEDEFDLNQLRTFR
+1274 MSEDEFDLNQLRIFR

-1308 GLPLRRL
+1308 GLPLQRL

-1348 LHGLEDHGFGY
+1348 LHGLEDLGFGY

-1402 ESLKALWIAGL
+1402 ESLKVLWIAGL
-1413 ELDLTPLSELKSL
+1413 ELDLTPLSEFKSL
-1426 EMLRL
+1426 RELRL
-1431 GDGLNGN
+1431 GDGLNGR

-1443 LKQLTGATGLEHL
+1443 LEALAGATGLEHL

-1493 NGLTKLEE
+1493 NGLAKLEE

>member
-1 MRCMACKADEQ
+1 MEDRKLCMRCMACKADEQ

-57 IGWDLFLHMPVAIKE
+57 IGWDLFLHIPVAIKE

-82 QGQHTVNVFAGKDEQ
+82 QGQCTVSVFAGKDEQ
-97 SFLLG
+97 SFLKG
-102 RDRFFREAQ
+102 RESFFREAQ

-128 FLENG
+128 FIENG

-140 YISGINLGTYAAQ
+140 YISGINLGVYASK
-153 RGGKLGFQETL
+153 RGGKLGFEETL
-164 QLLKTPIQTLEE
+164 RLLETPIRTLNA
-176 LHRYSTYHRDI
+176 LHGASTYHRDI

-224 GYSPVEMYSSTG
+224 GYSPVEMYSTNG
-236 KDGPYSDV
+236 KDGSYSDV

-265 RLNADSL
+265 RLDADPL
-272 VRPTMLGVKEISQ
+272 VRPTMLGVKDITTTQ
-285 EQEAAL
+285 ENAL
-291 MKGMAVQLN
+291 MRGLTVQQK

-312 LYGYGINDAPLSK
+312 LYGYGINDAPPSK

-351 LGRQGGFTPAPIE
+351 LGRQGGFPPAPIE

-507 VSSAR
+507 VSNVQ
-512 ALENLPRVGTLILDN
+512 ALENLSRVGTLILDN

-606 KLVSTIFWFDCSP
+606 KLVSTIFSFDCSP

-680 NLKTFELWDCG
+680 NLKTLELWDCG

-731 TLYLNNNYIH
+731 TLYLNNNYITS
-741 DFRPLIKSGVRRRH
+741 FAPLLKSNVRSRH
-755 IGNQGDPAELLSG
+755 IHSQIDPSELLSG
-768 DLAAARDMPVLGAEL
+768 DLAAAL
-783 RAFLRQNG
+783 R
-791 YDAPDGQPIPAE
+791 E
-803 ALAKV
+803 
-808 GAVRMLGSRLY
+808 S
-819 FQLLNEDGY
+819 LNV
-828 LDWNDEL
+828 
-835 GRMWRKDG
+835 K
-843 EELDEERRNQPT
+843 ERR
-855 GNTLDLTEL
+855 
-864 SGCVNLQYL
+864 V
-873 NLRDVWVSSARALEN
+873 
-888 LPRVGTLI
+888 
-896 LDNCGVTDD
+896 
-905 ILPVLGSL
+905 
-913 ASLDSLK
+913 
-920 LDNNALTTLEGLQ
+920 
-933 ALTNLQ
+933 
-939 ELSVACN
+939 
-946 QITSLA
+946 
-952 PIADLPIGNLNLSGI
+952 
-967 PIASLNELSGGKLV
+967 
-981 STIFWFDCSPTAG
+981 
-994 EYSVLAEMKNLV
+994 
-1006 GFTCAGSVLEE
+1006 
-1017 RLPQDFSALANMRNL
+1017 
-1032 DYLYIANCQ
+1032 
-1041 VKNLDFAS
+1041 
-1049 DKPNLKTFE
+1049 
-1058 LWDCGITSDMLS
+1058 
-1070 GIHDLP
+1070 
-1076 ALEMLNLSYNRITY
+1076 
-1090 VDNLALET
+1090 
-1098 MPNLKTLY
+1098 
-1106 LNMNRI
+1106 
-1112 TGDQLSSLRDLPNID
+1112 
-1127 FLDLSWN
+1127 
-1134 LITNIDGLALDK
+1134 
-1146 MPTLHRLRLNDNSIQ
+1146 
-1161 DSEALKNIR
+1161 
-1170 VDVVYTMGQKD
+1170 
-1181 LTKQWLSE
+1181 
-1189 ELRTALRRHLKL
+1189 
-1201 AGGEWVT
+1201 VT

-1249 DAGDYLIFRLEQL
+1249 DAGDYWIFGLEQL

-1274 MSEDEFDLNQLRTFR
+1274 MSEDEFDLSQLKVFR

-1348 LHGLEDHGFGY
+1348 LHGLENLGFGY

-1370 SALNDEMNDMWGLD
+1370 SALNDEMNDMWGFD

-1402 ESLKALWIAGL
+1402 ESLKVLWIAGL

-1479 VSNCGVTESMLPAL
+1479 VSSCGVTESMLPAL
-1493 NGLTKLEE
+1493 NGLAKLEE

-1514 IQFDRLKNLRYLSL
+1514 IQFDRLNNLRYLSL

>member
-1 MRCMACKADEQ
+1 MEDRKLCMHCMARKADEQ

-460 DELGRMWRKDGEEL
+460 DELGRMWREDGEEL

-507 VSSAR
+507 VSSAQ
-512 ALENLPRVGTLILDN
+512 ALENLPRMESLVLDN
-527 CGVTDDILPVLGSLA
+527 CGVTDDMLLSIGKLKDLSNLVL
-542 SLDSLKLDNNALTT
+542 NYNQLTT
-556 LEGLQALTNLQ
+556 LEGLQALTNLNNFH
-567 ELSVACNQ
+567 VAFNR
-575 ITSLAPIADLPIG
+575 ISSLESLADISVNGHMNLMGNPIQ
-588 NLNLSGIPI
+588 
-597 ASLNELSGG
+597 SLDELSGSRF
-606 KLVSTIFWFDCSP
+606 VSTVIGFEISP
-619 TAGEYSV
+619 TAEDYSV
-626 LAEMKNL
+626 VAEMKNL
-633 VGFTCA
+633 TDFICA
-639 GSVLEERL
+639 YSMSDERAPL
-647 PQDFSA
+647 DFGV

-680 NLKTFELWDCG
+680 NLKTLELWDCG

-721 LALETMPNLK
+721 LALDTMPSLK

-741 DFRPLIKSGVRRRH
+741 DFRPLIKSGVRRKH

-768 DLAAARDMPVLGAEL
+768 DLAAAL
-783 RAFLRQNG
+783 R
-791 YDAPDGQPIPAE
+791 E
-803 ALAKV
+803 
-808 GAVRMLGSRLY
+808 S
-819 FQLLNEDGY
+819 LNV
-828 LDWNDEL
+828 
-835 GRMWRKDG
+835 K
-843 EELDEERRNQPT
+843 ERR
-855 GNTLDLTEL
+855 
-864 SGCVNLQYL
+864 V
-873 NLRDVWVSSARALEN
+873 
-888 LPRVGTLI
+888 
-896 LDNCGVTDD
+896 
-905 ILPVLGSL
+905 
-913 ASLDSLK
+913 
-920 LDNNALTTLEGLQ
+920 
-933 ALTNLQ
+933 
-939 ELSVACN
+939 
-946 QITSLA
+946 
-952 PIADLPIGNLNLSGI
+952 
-967 PIASLNELSGGKLV
+967 
-981 STIFWFDCSPTAG
+981 
-994 EYSVLAEMKNLV
+994 
-1006 GFTCAGSVLEE
+1006 
-1017 RLPQDFSALANMRNL
+1017 
-1032 DYLYIANCQ
+1032 
-1041 VKNLDFAS
+1041 
-1049 DKPNLKTFE
+1049 
-1058 LWDCGITSDMLS
+1058 
-1070 GIHDLP
+1070 
-1076 ALEMLNLSYNRITY
+1076 
-1090 VDNLALET
+1090 
-1098 MPNLKTLY
+1098 
-1106 LNMNRI
+1106 
-1112 TGDQLSSLRDLPNID
+1112 
-1127 FLDLSWN
+1127 
-1134 LITNIDGLALDK
+1134 
-1146 MPTLHRLRLNDNSIQ
+1146 
-1161 DSEALKNIR
+1161 
-1170 VDVVYTMGQKD
+1170 
-1181 LTKQWLSE
+1181 
-1189 ELRTALRRHLKL
+1189 
-1201 AGGEWVT
+1201 VT

-1228 TYDGEIDPNA
+1228 TYDGEIDPDA

-1249 DAGDYLIFRLEQL
+1249 DAGDYWIFGLEQL

-1274 MSEDEFDLNQLRTFR
+1274 MSEDEFDLNQLRIFR

-1328 AIGQIGSISDLNLA
+1328 AIGQIGSVSDLNLA

-1348 LHGLEDHGFGY
+1348 LHGLEDLGFGY

-1402 ESLKALWIAGL
+1402 ESLKVLWIAGL
-1413 ELDLTPLSELKSL
+1413 ELDLTPLSEFKSL
-1426 EMLRL
+1426 RELRL
-1431 GDGLNGN
+1431 GDGLNGR

-1443 LKQLTGATGLEHL
+1443 LEALAGAAGLEKL
-1456 LLVGAQADS
+1456 TLVGAQADS

-1514 IQFDRLKNLRYLSL
+1514 IQFDRLNNLRYLSL

>member
-1 MRCMACKADEQ
+1 MEDRKLCMHCMARKADEQ

-300 DRYQTMAEFFHD
+300 DRYQTIAEFFHD

-460 DELGRMWRKDGEEL
+460 DELGRMWREDGEEL

-507 VSSAR
+507 VSSAQ
-512 ALENLPRVGTLILDN
+512 ALENLPRMESLVLDN
-527 CGVTDDILPVLGSLA
+527 CGVTDDMLLSIGKLKDLSNLVL
-542 SLDSLKLDNNALTT
+542 NYNQLTT
-556 LEGLQALTNLQ
+556 LEGLQALTNLNNFH
-567 ELSVACNQ
+567 VAFNR
-575 ITSLAPIADLPIG
+575 ISSLESLADISVNGHMNLMGNPIQ
-588 NLNLSGIPI
+588 
-597 ASLNELSGG
+597 SLDELSGSRF
-606 KLVSTIFWFDCSP
+606 VSTVIGFEMSP
-619 TAGEYSV
+619 TAEDYSV
-626 LAEMKNL
+626 VAEMKNL
-633 VGFTCA
+633 TDFICA
-639 GSVLEERL
+639 YSMSDERAPL
-647 PQDFSA
+647 DFGV

-680 NLKTFELWDCG
+680 NLKTLELWDCG

-721 LALETMPNLK
+721 LALDTMPSLK

-741 DFRPLIKSGVRRRH
+741 DFRPLIKSGVRRKH

-768 DLAAARDMPVLGAEL
+768 DLAAAL
-783 RAFLRQNG
+783 R
-791 YDAPDGQPIPAE
+791 E
-803 ALAKV
+803 
-808 GAVRMLGSRLY
+808 S
-819 FQLLNEDGY
+819 LNV
-828 LDWNDEL
+828 
-835 GRMWRKDG
+835 K
-843 EELDEERRNQPT
+843 ERR
-855 GNTLDLTEL
+855 
-864 SGCVNLQYL
+864 V
-873 NLRDVWVSSARALEN
+873 
-888 LPRVGTLI
+888 
-896 LDNCGVTDD
+896 
-905 ILPVLGSL
+905 
-913 ASLDSLK
+913 
-920 LDNNALTTLEGLQ
+920 
-933 ALTNLQ
+933 
-939 ELSVACN
+939 
-946 QITSLA
+946 
-952 PIADLPIGNLNLSGI
+952 
-967 PIASLNELSGGKLV
+967 
-981 STIFWFDCSPTAG
+981 
-994 EYSVLAEMKNLV
+994 
-1006 GFTCAGSVLEE
+1006 
-1017 RLPQDFSALANMRNL
+1017 
-1032 DYLYIANCQ
+1032 
-1041 VKNLDFAS
+1041 
-1049 DKPNLKTFE
+1049 
-1058 LWDCGITSDMLS
+1058 
-1070 GIHDLP
+1070 
-1076 ALEMLNLSYNRITY
+1076 
-1090 VDNLALET
+1090 
-1098 MPNLKTLY
+1098 
-1106 LNMNRI
+1106 
-1112 TGDQLSSLRDLPNID
+1112 
-1127 FLDLSWN
+1127 
-1134 LITNIDGLALDK
+1134 
-1146 MPTLHRLRLNDNSIQ
+1146 
-1161 DSEALKNIR
+1161 
-1170 VDVVYTMGQKD
+1170 
-1181 LTKQWLSE
+1181 
-1189 ELRTALRRHLKL
+1189 
-1201 AGGEWVT
+1201 VT

-1228 TYDGEIDPNA
+1228 TYDGEIDPDA

-1249 DAGDYLIFRLEQL
+1249 DAGDYWIFGLEQL

-1274 MSEDEFDLNQLRTFR
+1274 MSEDEFDLNQLRIFR

-1328 AIGQIGSISDLNLA
+1328 AIGQIGSVSDLNLA

-1348 LHGLEDHGFGY
+1348 LHGLEDLGFGY

-1402 ESLKALWIAGL
+1402 ESLKVLWIAGL
-1413 ELDLTPLSELKSL
+1413 ELDLTPLSEFKSL
-1426 EMLRL
+1426 RELRL
-1431 GDGLNGN
+1431 GDGLNGR

-1443 LKQLTGATGLEHL
+1443 LEALAGAAGLEKL
-1456 LLVGAQADS
+1456 TLVGAQADS

-1514 IQFDRLKNLRYLSL
+1514 IQFDRLNNLRYLSL

>member
-312 LYGYGINDAPLSK
+312 LYGYGINDAPPSK

-351 LGRQGGFTPAPIE
+351 LGRQGGFPPAPIE
-364 QETAEPTEAITA
+364 QATAEPMEAITA

-414 LRQNGYDAPDGQPI
+414 LRQNGYDAPDGQLI

-507 VSSAR
+507 VSNVQ

-680 NLKTFELWDCG
+680 NLKTLELWDCG

-721 LALETMPNLK
+721 LALDTMPSLK

-768 DLAAARDMPVLGAEL
+768 DLAAAL
-783 RAFLRQNG
+783 R
-791 YDAPDGQPIPAE
+791 E
-803 ALAKV
+803 
-808 GAVRMLGSRLY
+808 S
-819 FQLLNEDGY
+819 LNV
-828 LDWNDEL
+828 
-835 GRMWRKDG
+835 K
-843 EELDEERRNQPT
+843 ERR
-855 GNTLDLTEL
+855 
-864 SGCVNLQYL
+864 V
-873 NLRDVWVSSARALEN
+873 
-888 LPRVGTLI
+888 
-896 LDNCGVTDD
+896 
-905 ILPVLGSL
+905 
-913 ASLDSLK
+913 
-920 LDNNALTTLEGLQ
+920 
-933 ALTNLQ
+933 
-939 ELSVACN
+939 
-946 QITSLA
+946 
-952 PIADLPIGNLNLSGI
+952 
-967 PIASLNELSGGKLV
+967 
-981 STIFWFDCSPTAG
+981 
-994 EYSVLAEMKNLV
+994 
-1006 GFTCAGSVLEE
+1006 
-1017 RLPQDFSALANMRNL
+1017 
-1032 DYLYIANCQ
+1032 
-1041 VKNLDFAS
+1041 
-1049 DKPNLKTFE
+1049 
-1058 LWDCGITSDMLS
+1058 
-1070 GIHDLP
+1070 
-1076 ALEMLNLSYNRITY
+1076 
-1090 VDNLALET
+1090 
-1098 MPNLKTLY
+1098 
-1106 LNMNRI
+1106 
-1112 TGDQLSSLRDLPNID
+1112 
-1127 FLDLSWN
+1127 
-1134 LITNIDGLALDK
+1134 
-1146 MPTLHRLRLNDNSIQ
+1146 
-1161 DSEALKNIR
+1161 
-1170 VDVVYTMGQKD
+1170 
-1181 LTKQWLSE
+1181 
-1189 ELRTALRRHLKL
+1189 
-1201 AGGEWVT
+1201 VT

-1228 TYDGEIDPNA
+1228 TYDGEIDPDA

-1249 DAGDYLIFRLEQL
+1249 EEGDYRIFGLEQL
-1262 GWGGFSDGDFQS
+1262 ERGSLSDGDFRE
-1274 MSEDEFDLNQLRTFR
+1274 MSADEFDLSQLKVFR

-1348 LHGLEDHGFGY
+1348 LHGLENLGFGY

-1402 ESLKALWIAGL
+1402 ESLKVLWIAGL

-1443 LKQLTGATGLEHL
+1443 LKRLTGATGLEHL

-1493 NGLTKLEE
+1493 NGLAKLEE

-1537 ELNENIMV
+1537 ELNENITV

>member
-1 MRCMACKADEQ
+1 
-12 EACPVCGF
+12 
-20 IERDFVPEKHHLPPR
+20 
-35 TILKG
+35 
-40 QYLVGCA
+40 
-47 LGEGGFGITY
+47 
-57 IGWDLFLHMPVAIKE
+57 
-72 YFPSGVVIRD
+72 
-82 QGQHTVNVFAGKDEQ
+82 
-97 SFLLG
+97 
-102 RDRFFREAQ
+102 
-111 KVARF
+111 
-116 DNNPGV
+116 
-122 VSVKNC
+122 
-128 FLENG
+128 
-133 TAYIIME
+133 
-140 YISGINLGTYAAQ
+140 
-153 RGGKLGFQETL
+153 
-164 QLLKTPIQTLEE
+164 
-176 LHRYSTYHRDI
+176 
-187 SPENLMLSK
+187 
-196 TGTVKLIDFGSAM
+196 
-209 ESDSEKK
+209 
-216 TRVLMVRS
+216 MVRS

-351 LGRQGGFTPAPIE
+351 LGRQGGFPPAPIE
-364 QETAEPTEAITA
+364 QATAEPTEAITA

-460 DELGRMWRKDGEEL
+460 DELGRMWREDGEEL

-507 VSSAR
+507 VSSAQ
-512 ALENLPRVGTLILDN
+512 ALENLPRMESLVLDN
-527 CGVTDDILPVLGSLA
+527 CGVTDDMLLSIGKLKDLSNLVL
-542 SLDSLKLDNNALTT
+542 NYNQLTT
-556 LEGLQALTNLQ
+556 LEGLQALTNLNNFH
-567 ELSVACNQ
+567 VAFNR
-575 ITSLAPIADLPIG
+575 ISSLESLADISVNGHMNLMGNPIQ
-588 NLNLSGIPI
+588 
-597 ASLNELSGG
+597 SLDELSGSRF
-606 KLVSTIFWFDCSP
+606 VSTVIGFEMSP
-619 TAGEYSV
+619 TAEDYSV
-626 LAEMKNL
+626 VAEMKNL
-633 VGFTCA
+633 TDFICA
-639 GSVLEERL
+639 YSMSDERAPL
-647 PQDFSA
+647 DFGV

-680 NLKTFELWDCG
+680 NLKTLELWDCG

-710 LSYNRITYVDN
+710 LSYNRITSIDN
-721 LALETMPNLK
+721 LALDTMPNLK
-731 TLYLNNNYIH
+731 TLYLNNNYITS
-741 DFRPLIKSGVRRRH
+741 FAPLLKSNVRSRH
-755 IGNQGDPAELLSG
+755 IHSQSDPSELLSG
-768 DLAAARDMPVLGAEL
+768 DLAAAL
-783 RAFLRQNG
+783 R
-791 YDAPDGQPIPAE
+791 E
-803 ALAKV
+803 
-808 GAVRMLGSRLY
+808 S
-819 FQLLNEDGY
+819 LNV
-828 LDWNDEL
+828 
-835 GRMWRKDG
+835 K
-843 EELDEERRNQPT
+843 ERR
-855 GNTLDLTEL
+855 
-864 SGCVNLQYL
+864 V
-873 NLRDVWVSSARALEN
+873 
-888 LPRVGTLI
+888 
-896 LDNCGVTDD
+896 
-905 ILPVLGSL
+905 
-913 ASLDSLK
+913 
-920 LDNNALTTLEGLQ
+920 
-933 ALTNLQ
+933 
-939 ELSVACN
+939 
-946 QITSLA
+946 
-952 PIADLPIGNLNLSGI
+952 
-967 PIASLNELSGGKLV
+967 
-981 STIFWFDCSPTAG
+981 
-994 EYSVLAEMKNLV
+994 
-1006 GFTCAGSVLEE
+1006 
-1017 RLPQDFSALANMRNL
+1017 
-1032 DYLYIANCQ
+1032 
-1041 VKNLDFAS
+1041 
-1049 DKPNLKTFE
+1049 
-1058 LWDCGITSDMLS
+1058 
-1070 GIHDLP
+1070 
-1076 ALEMLNLSYNRITY
+1076 
-1090 VDNLALET
+1090 
-1098 MPNLKTLY
+1098 
-1106 LNMNRI
+1106 
-1112 TGDQLSSLRDLPNID
+1112 
-1127 FLDLSWN
+1127 
-1134 LITNIDGLALDK
+1134 
-1146 MPTLHRLRLNDNSIQ
+1146 
-1161 DSEALKNIR
+1161 
-1170 VDVVYTMGQKD
+1170 
-1181 LTKQWLSE
+1181 
-1189 ELRTALRRHLKL
+1189 
-1201 AGGEWVT
+1201 VT

-1215 CALTVVNGEVTFH
+1215 YALTVVNGEVTFH
-1228 TYDGEIDPNA
+1228 TYDGEIDPDA

-1249 DAGDYLIFRLEQL
+1249 EEGDYRIFGLEQL
-1262 GWGGFSDGDFQS
+1262 ERGSLSDGDFRE
-1274 MSEDEFDLNQLRTFR
+1274 MSADEFDLSQLKVFR

-1308 GLPLRRL
+1308 GLPLQRL

-1402 ESLKALWIAGL
+1402 ESLKVLWIAGL
-1413 ELDLTPLSELKSL
+1413 ELDLTPLSEFKSL
-1426 EMLRL
+1426 RELRL
-1431 GDGLNGN
+1431 GDGLNGR

-1443 LKQLTGATGLEHL
+1443 LEALAGAAGLEKL
-1456 LLVGAQADS
+1456 TMVGAQADS

-1479 VSNCGVTESMLPAL
+1479 VSSCGVTESMLPAL
-1493 NGLTKLEE
+1493 NGLAKLEE

-1537 ELNENIMV
+1537 ELNENITV

>member
-1 MRCMACKADEQ
+1 MEDRKLCMRCMARKADEQ

-351 LGRQGGFTPAPIE
+351 LGRQGGFPPAPIE

-394 AAVADAARDMP
+394 TAVADAARDMP

-507 VSSAR
+507 VSNVQ

-680 NLKTFELWDCG
+680 NLKTLELWDCG

-731 TLYLNNNYIH
+731 TLYLNNNYITS
-741 DFRPLIKSGVRRRH
+741 FAPLLKSNVRSRH
-755 IGNQGDPAELLSG
+755 IHSQSDPSELLSG
-768 DLAAARDMPVLGAEL
+768 DLAAAL
-783 RAFLRQNG
+783 R
-791 YDAPDGQPIPAE
+791 E
-803 ALAKV
+803 
-808 GAVRMLGSRLY
+808 S
-819 FQLLNEDGY
+819 LNV
-828 LDWNDEL
+828 
-835 GRMWRKDG
+835 K
-843 EELDEERRNQPT
+843 ERR
-855 GNTLDLTEL
+855 
-864 SGCVNLQYL
+864 V
-873 NLRDVWVSSARALEN
+873 
-888 LPRVGTLI
+888 
-896 LDNCGVTDD
+896 
-905 ILPVLGSL
+905 
-913 ASLDSLK
+913 
-920 LDNNALTTLEGLQ
+920 
-933 ALTNLQ
+933 
-939 ELSVACN
+939 
-946 QITSLA
+946 
-952 PIADLPIGNLNLSGI
+952 
-967 PIASLNELSGGKLV
+967 
-981 STIFWFDCSPTAG
+981 
-994 EYSVLAEMKNLV
+994 
-1006 GFTCAGSVLEE
+1006 
-1017 RLPQDFSALANMRNL
+1017 
-1032 DYLYIANCQ
+1032 
-1041 VKNLDFAS
+1041 
-1049 DKPNLKTFE
+1049 
-1058 LWDCGITSDMLS
+1058 
-1070 GIHDLP
+1070 
-1076 ALEMLNLSYNRITY
+1076 
-1090 VDNLALET
+1090 
-1098 MPNLKTLY
+1098 
-1106 LNMNRI
+1106 
-1112 TGDQLSSLRDLPNID
+1112 
-1127 FLDLSWN
+1127 
-1134 LITNIDGLALDK
+1134 
-1146 MPTLHRLRLNDNSIQ
+1146 
-1161 DSEALKNIR
+1161 
-1170 VDVVYTMGQKD
+1170 
-1181 LTKQWLSE
+1181 
-1189 ELRTALRRHLKL
+1189 
-1201 AGGEWVT
+1201 VT

-1249 DAGDYLIFRLEQL
+1249 DAGDYWIFGLEQL

-1274 MSEDEFDLNQLRTFR
+1274 MSEDEFDLSQLKVFR

-1348 LHGLEDHGFGY
+1348 LHGLEDLGFGY

-1402 ESLKALWIAGL
+1402 ESLKVLWIAGL
-1413 ELDLTPLSELKSL
+1413 ELDLTPLSEFKSL
-1426 EMLRL
+1426 RELRL

>member
-1 MRCMACKADEQ
+1 MEDRKLCMRCMARKADEQ

-140 YISGINLGTYAAQ
+140 YISGINLGTYSAQ

-351 LGRQGGFTPAPIE
+351 LGRQGGFPPAPIE

-394 AAVADAARDMP
+394 AAVADAARDML

-507 VSSAR
+507 VSNVQ
-512 ALENLPRVGTLILDN
+512 ALENLPRMESLVLDN
-527 CGVTDDILPVLGSLA
+527 CGVTDDMLPSIGKLKDLSNLVL
-542 SLDSLKLDNNALTT
+542 NYNQLTT
-556 LEGLQALTNLQ
+556 LEGLQALTNLNNFH
-567 ELSVACNQ
+567 VAFNR
-575 ITSLAPIADLPIG
+575 ISSLESLADISVNGHMNLMGNPIQ
-588 NLNLSGIPI
+588 
-597 ASLNELSGG
+597 SLDELSGSRF
-606 KLVSTIFWFDCSP
+606 VSTVIGFEMSP
-619 TAGEYSV
+619 TAEDYSV
-626 LAEMKNL
+626 VAEMKNL
-633 VGFTCA
+633 TGFTCA
-639 GSVLEERL
+639 YSMSDERAPL
-647 PQDFSA
+647 DFGA

-680 NLKTFELWDCG
+680 NLKTLELWDCS

-731 TLYLNNNYIH
+731 TLYLNDNYIH
-741 DFRPLIKSGVRRRH
+741 DFRPLIKSGVRRKH

-768 DLAAARDMPVLGAEL
+768 DLAAAL
-783 RAFLRQNG
+783 R
-791 YDAPDGQPIPAE
+791 E
-803 ALAKV
+803 
-808 GAVRMLGSRLY
+808 S
-819 FQLLNEDGY
+819 LNV
-828 LDWNDEL
+828 
-835 GRMWRKDG
+835 K
-843 EELDEERRNQPT
+843 ERR
-855 GNTLDLTEL
+855 
-864 SGCVNLQYL
+864 V
-873 NLRDVWVSSARALEN
+873 
-888 LPRVGTLI
+888 
-896 LDNCGVTDD
+896 
-905 ILPVLGSL
+905 
-913 ASLDSLK
+913 
-920 LDNNALTTLEGLQ
+920 
-933 ALTNLQ
+933 
-939 ELSVACN
+939 
-946 QITSLA
+946 
-952 PIADLPIGNLNLSGI
+952 
-967 PIASLNELSGGKLV
+967 
-981 STIFWFDCSPTAG
+981 
-994 EYSVLAEMKNLV
+994 
-1006 GFTCAGSVLEE
+1006 
-1017 RLPQDFSALANMRNL
+1017 
-1032 DYLYIANCQ
+1032 
-1041 VKNLDFAS
+1041 
-1049 DKPNLKTFE
+1049 
-1058 LWDCGITSDMLS
+1058 
-1070 GIHDLP
+1070 
-1076 ALEMLNLSYNRITY
+1076 
-1090 VDNLALET
+1090 
-1098 MPNLKTLY
+1098 
-1106 LNMNRI
+1106 
-1112 TGDQLSSLRDLPNID
+1112 
-1127 FLDLSWN
+1127 
-1134 LITNIDGLALDK
+1134 
-1146 MPTLHRLRLNDNSIQ
+1146 
-1161 DSEALKNIR
+1161 
-1170 VDVVYTMGQKD
+1170 
-1181 LTKQWLSE
+1181 
-1189 ELRTALRRHLKL
+1189 
-1201 AGGEWVT
+1201 VT

-1215 CALTVVNGEVTFH
+1215 YALTVVNGEVTFH

-1249 DAGDYLIFRLEQL
+1249 EEGDYRIFGLEQL
-1262 GWGGFSDGDFQS
+1262 ERGSLSDGDFQS
-1274 MSEDEFDLNQLRTFR
+1274 MSEDEFDLNQLRIFR

-1348 LHGLEDHGFGY
+1348 LHGLEDLGFGY

-1413 ELDLTPLSELKSL
+1413 ELDLTPLSEFKSL
-1426 EMLRL
+1426 RELRL
-1431 GDGLNGN
+1431 GDGLNGR

-1443 LKQLTGATGLEHL
+1443 LEALAGAAGLEKL
-1456 LLVGAQADS
+1456 TLVGAQADS

-1493 NGLTKLEE
+1493 NGLAKLEE

-1514 IQFDRLKNLRYLSL
+1514 IQFDRLNNLRYLSL

>member
-57 IGWDLFLHMPVAIKE
+57 IGWDLFLHIPVAIKE

-82 QGQHTVNVFAGKDEQ
+82 QGQCTVSVFAGKDEQ
-97 SFLLG
+97 SFLKG
-102 RDRFFREAQ
+102 RESFFREAQ

-128 FLENG
+128 FIENG

-140 YISGINLGTYAAQ
+140 YISGINLGVYASK
-153 RGGKLGFQETL
+153 RGGKLGFEETL
-164 QLLKTPIQTLEE
+164 RLLETPIRTLNA
-176 LHRYSTYHRDI
+176 LHGASTYHRDI

-224 GYSPVEMYSSTG
+224 GYSPVEMYSTNG
-236 KDGPYSDV
+236 KDGSYSDV

-265 RLNADSL
+265 RLDADPL
-272 VRPTMLGVKEISQ
+272 VRPTMLGVKDITTTQ
-285 EQEAAL
+285 ENAL
-291 MKGMAVQLN
+291 MRGLTVQQK
-300 DRYQTMAEFFHD
+300 DRYQTMAEFFYD
-312 LYGYGINDAPLSK
+312 LYGRGIDDDPNPK
-325 PQPKHRTLLVLLAL
+325 PKPKPKRRALTFIAALLGV
-339 ACVALLVGAGIL
+339 VALVGVGVL
-351 LGRQGGFTPAPIE
+351 LGRGGNFLPFPSATKTP
-364 QETAEPTEAITA
+364 EPTV
-376 EPTAE
+376 
-381 PTEAPTAEPTETP
+381 TETP
-394 AAVADAARDMP
+394 VPTQAVPDAALNMP

-428 PAEALAKVGAVRML
+428 PAEALAKVGAVRMF

-449 LLNEDG
+449 LLNDDG
-455 YLDWN
+455 MLDWN
-460 DELGRMWRKDGEEL
+460 DELDRTWRRDGEEL

-507 VSSAR
+507 VSSVQ
-512 ALENLPRVGTLILDN
+512 ALENLPRVETLILDN
-527 CGVTDDILPVLGSLA
+527 CGVTDDILPVLGSLV
-542 SLDSLKLDNNALTT
+542 SLGSLSLDNNALTT
-556 LEGLQALTNLQ
+556 LEGMQTLTNLVGF
-567 ELSVACNQ
+567 SATFNQ
-575 ITSLAPIADLPIG
+575 ISSLAPIYDLSIG
-588 NLNLSGIPI
+588 ILSMEGNPI

-606 KLVSTIFWFDCSP
+606 NLVSTIFWFECSP
-619 TAGEYSV
+619 TAGDYSV
-626 LAEMKNL
+626 LAEMTNL
-633 VGFTCA
+633 ERFVCYA
-639 GSVLEERL
+639 SLSEERL
-647 PQDFSA
+647 PQDFSG
-653 LANMRN
+653 LANAKK
-659 LDYLYIANCQVKNLD
+659 LDHLYIANCQVKNLD

-680 NLKTFELWDCG
+680 NLKTLELWDCG

-710 LSYNRITYVDN
+710 LSYNRITSIDN
-721 LALETMPNLK
+721 LALDTMPNLK
-731 TLYLNNNYIH
+731 TLYLNNNYITS
-741 DFRPLIKSGVRRRH
+741 FAPLLKSNVRSRH
-755 IGNQGDPAELLSG
+755 IHSQSDPSELLSG
-768 DLAAARDMPVLGAEL
+768 DLAAAL
-783 RAFLRQNG
+783 R
-791 YDAPDGQPIPAE
+791 E
-803 ALAKV
+803 
-808 GAVRMLGSRLY
+808 S
-819 FQLLNEDGY
+819 LNV
-828 LDWNDEL
+828 
-835 GRMWRKDG
+835 K
-843 EELDEERRNQPT
+843 ERR
-855 GNTLDLTEL
+855 
-864 SGCVNLQYL
+864 V
-873 NLRDVWVSSARALEN
+873 
-888 LPRVGTLI
+888 
-896 LDNCGVTDD
+896 
-905 ILPVLGSL
+905 
-913 ASLDSLK
+913 
-920 LDNNALTTLEGLQ
+920 
-933 ALTNLQ
+933 
-939 ELSVACN
+939 
-946 QITSLA
+946 
-952 PIADLPIGNLNLSGI
+952 
-967 PIASLNELSGGKLV
+967 
-981 STIFWFDCSPTAG
+981 
-994 EYSVLAEMKNLV
+994 
-1006 GFTCAGSVLEE
+1006 
-1017 RLPQDFSALANMRNL
+1017 
-1032 DYLYIANCQ
+1032 
-1041 VKNLDFAS
+1041 
-1049 DKPNLKTFE
+1049 
-1058 LWDCGITSDMLS
+1058 
-1070 GIHDLP
+1070 
-1076 ALEMLNLSYNRITY
+1076 
-1090 VDNLALET
+1090 
-1098 MPNLKTLY
+1098 
-1106 LNMNRI
+1106 
-1112 TGDQLSSLRDLPNID
+1112 
-1127 FLDLSWN
+1127 
-1134 LITNIDGLALDK
+1134 
-1146 MPTLHRLRLNDNSIQ
+1146 
-1161 DSEALKNIR
+1161 
-1170 VDVVYTMGQKD
+1170 
-1181 LTKQWLSE
+1181 
-1189 ELRTALRRHLKL
+1189 
-1201 AGGEWVT
+1201 VT

-1228 TYDGEIDPNA
+1228 TYDGEIDPDA

-1249 DAGDYLIFRLEQL
+1249 DAGDYWIFGLEQL
-1262 GWGGFSDGDFQS
+1262 ERGSLSDGDFRE
-1274 MSEDEFDLNQLRTFR
+1274 MSADEFDLNQLRIFR

-1402 ESLKALWIAGL
+1402 ESLKVLWIAGL

-1479 VSNCGVTESMLPAL
+1479 VSNCGVNESMLPAL
-1493 NGLTKLEE
+1493 NELTQLEE
-1501 LWLENDGLTSLNG
+1501 LALENDGLTSLNG
-1514 IQFDRLKNLRYLSL
+1514 IQFDRLNNLRYLSL

-1537 ELNENIMV
+1537 ELNENVMV

>member
-1 MRCMACKADEQ
+1 MEDRKLCMHCMARKADEQ

-312 LYGYGINDAPLSK
+312 LYGYGINDAPPSK

-507 VSSAR
+507 VSNVQ

-527 CGVTDDILPVLGSLA
+527 CGVTDDMLPSIGKLKDLSNLVL
-542 SLDSLKLDNNALTT
+542 NYNQLTT
-556 LEGLQALTNLQ
+556 LEGLQALTNLN
-567 ELSVACNQ
+567 SFHVAFNR
-575 ITSLAPIADLPIG
+575 ISSLESLADISVNGHMNLMGNPIQ
-588 NLNLSGIPI
+588 
-597 ASLNELSGG
+597 SLDELSGSRF
-606 KLVSTIFWFDCSP
+606 VSTVIGFEMSP
-619 TAGEYSV
+619 TAEDYSV
-626 LAEMKNL
+626 VAEMKNL
-633 VGFTCA
+633 TSFTCA
-639 GSVLEERL
+639 CSVSDERAPL
-647 PQDFSA
+647 DFGA

-659 LDYLYIANCQVKNLD
+659 LDYIYIANCQVKNLD

-680 NLKTFELWDCG
+680 NLKTLELWDCG

-721 LALETMPNLK
+721 LALDTMPSLK

-768 DLAAARDMPVLGAEL
+768 DLAAAL
-783 RAFLRQNG
+783 R
-791 YDAPDGQPIPAE
+791 E
-803 ALAKV
+803 
-808 GAVRMLGSRLY
+808 S
-819 FQLLNEDGY
+819 LNV
-828 LDWNDEL
+828 
-835 GRMWRKDG
+835 K
-843 EELDEERRNQPT
+843 ERR
-855 GNTLDLTEL
+855 
-864 SGCVNLQYL
+864 V
-873 NLRDVWVSSARALEN
+873 
-888 LPRVGTLI
+888 
-896 LDNCGVTDD
+896 
-905 ILPVLGSL
+905 
-913 ASLDSLK
+913 
-920 LDNNALTTLEGLQ
+920 
-933 ALTNLQ
+933 
-939 ELSVACN
+939 
-946 QITSLA
+946 
-952 PIADLPIGNLNLSGI
+952 
-967 PIASLNELSGGKLV
+967 
-981 STIFWFDCSPTAG
+981 
-994 EYSVLAEMKNLV
+994 
-1006 GFTCAGSVLEE
+1006 
-1017 RLPQDFSALANMRNL
+1017 
-1032 DYLYIANCQ
+1032 
-1041 VKNLDFAS
+1041 
-1049 DKPNLKTFE
+1049 
-1058 LWDCGITSDMLS
+1058 
-1070 GIHDLP
+1070 
-1076 ALEMLNLSYNRITY
+1076 
-1090 VDNLALET
+1090 
-1098 MPNLKTLY
+1098 
-1106 LNMNRI
+1106 
-1112 TGDQLSSLRDLPNID
+1112 
-1127 FLDLSWN
+1127 
-1134 LITNIDGLALDK
+1134 
-1146 MPTLHRLRLNDNSIQ
+1146 
-1161 DSEALKNIR
+1161 
-1170 VDVVYTMGQKD
+1170 
-1181 LTKQWLSE
+1181 
-1189 ELRTALRRHLKL
+1189 
-1201 AGGEWVT
+1201 VT

-1228 TYDGEIDPNA
+1228 AYNGEIDPDA

-1249 DAGDYLIFRLEQL
+1249 DTGDYWIFGLEQL
-1262 GWGGFSDGDFQS
+1262 GWGGFSDRDFQS
-1274 MSEDEFDLNQLRTFR
+1274 MSEDEFDLNQLRIFR

-1348 LHGLEDHGFGY
+1348 LHGLEDLGFGY

-1402 ESLKALWIAGL
+1402 ESLKVLWIAGL

-1443 LKQLTGATGLEHL
+1443 LKRLTGATGLEHL
-1456 LLVGAQADS
+1456 RLVGAQADS
-1465 LDFLKNLTKLKYLM
+1465 LDFLKNLTNLKHLM
-1479 VSNCGVTESMLPAL
+1479 VSNCGVTESMLPTL

-1514 IQFDRLKNLRYLSL
+1514 IQFDRLKNLRHLGL

>member
-1 MRCMACKADEQ
+1 MRCMARKADEQ

-351 LGRQGGFTPAPIE
+351 LGRQGGFLPAPIE

-460 DELGRMWRKDGEEL
+460 DELGRMWRKDGEAL

-507 VSSAR
+507 VSNVQ

-527 CGVTDDILPVLGSLA
+527 CGVTDDILPVLGSLV
-542 SLDSLKLDNNALTT
+542 SLGSLSLDNNALTT
-556 LEGLQALTNLQ
+556 LEGMQTLANLVGF
-567 ELSVACNQ
+567 SATFNQ
-575 ITSLAPIADLPIG
+575 ISSLAPIYDLSIG
-588 NLNLSGIPI
+588 ILSMEGNPI

-606 KLVSTIFWFDCSP
+606 NLVSTIFWFECSP
-619 TAGEYSV
+619 TAGDYSV
-626 LAEMKNL
+626 LAEMTNL
-633 VGFTCA
+633 ERFVCYA
-639 GSVLEERL
+639 SLSEERL
-647 PQDFSA
+647 PQDFSG
-653 LANMRN
+653 LANAKK
-659 LDYLYIANCQVKNLD
+659 LDHLYIANCQVKNLD

-768 DLAAARDMPVLGAEL
+768 DLAAAL
-783 RAFLRQNG
+783 R
-791 YDAPDGQPIPAE
+791 E
-803 ALAKV
+803 
-808 GAVRMLGSRLY
+808 S
-819 FQLLNEDGY
+819 LNV
-828 LDWNDEL
+828 
-835 GRMWRKDG
+835 K
-843 EELDEERRNQPT
+843 ERR
-855 GNTLDLTEL
+855 
-864 SGCVNLQYL
+864 V
-873 NLRDVWVSSARALEN
+873 
-888 LPRVGTLI
+888 
-896 LDNCGVTDD
+896 
-905 ILPVLGSL
+905 
-913 ASLDSLK
+913 
-920 LDNNALTTLEGLQ
+920 
-933 ALTNLQ
+933 
-939 ELSVACN
+939 
-946 QITSLA
+946 
-952 PIADLPIGNLNLSGI
+952 
-967 PIASLNELSGGKLV
+967 
-981 STIFWFDCSPTAG
+981 
-994 EYSVLAEMKNLV
+994 
-1006 GFTCAGSVLEE
+1006 
-1017 RLPQDFSALANMRNL
+1017 
-1032 DYLYIANCQ
+1032 
-1041 VKNLDFAS
+1041 
-1049 DKPNLKTFE
+1049 
-1058 LWDCGITSDMLS
+1058 
-1070 GIHDLP
+1070 
-1076 ALEMLNLSYNRITY
+1076 
-1090 VDNLALET
+1090 
-1098 MPNLKTLY
+1098 
-1106 LNMNRI
+1106 
-1112 TGDQLSSLRDLPNID
+1112 
-1127 FLDLSWN
+1127 
-1134 LITNIDGLALDK
+1134 
-1146 MPTLHRLRLNDNSIQ
+1146 
-1161 DSEALKNIR
+1161 
-1170 VDVVYTMGQKD
+1170 
-1181 LTKQWLSE
+1181 
-1189 ELRTALRRHLKL
+1189 
-1201 AGGEWVT
+1201 VT

-1228 TYDGEIDPNA
+1228 TYDGEIDPDA

-1249 DAGDYLIFRLEQL
+1249 EEGDYRIFGLEQL
-1262 GWGGFSDGDFQS
+1262 ERGSLSDGDFRE
-1274 MSEDEFDLNQLRTFR
+1274 MSADEFDLSQLKVFR

-1348 LHGLEDHGFGY
+1348 LHGLEDLGFGY

-1402 ESLKALWIAGL
+1402 ESLKVLWIAGL
-1413 ELDLTPLSELKSL
+1413 ELDLTPLSEFKSL
-1426 EMLRL
+1426 RELRL
-1431 GDGLNGN
+1431 GDGLNGR

-1479 VSNCGVTESMLPAL
+1479 VSSCGVTESMLPAL
-1493 NGLTKLEE
+1493 NGLAKLEE

>member
-1 MRCMACKADEQ
+1 MEDRKLCMHCMARKADEQ

-57 IGWDLFLHMPVAIKE
+57 IGWDLFLHIPVAIKE

-82 QGQHTVNVFAGKDEQ
+82 QGQCTVSVFAGKDEQ
-97 SFLLG
+97 SFLKG
-102 RDRFFREAQ
+102 RESFFREAQ

-128 FLENG
+128 FIENG

-140 YISGINLGTYAAQ
+140 YISGINLGVYASK
-153 RGGKLGFQETL
+153 RGGKLGFEETL
-164 QLLKTPIQTLEE
+164 RLLETPIRTLNA
-176 LHRYSTYHRDI
+176 LHGASTYHRDI

-224 GYSPVEMYSSTG
+224 GYSPVEMYSTNG
-236 KDGPYSDV
+236 KDGSYSDV

-265 RLNADSL
+265 RLDADPL
-272 VRPTMLGVKEISQ
+272 VRPTMLGVKDITTTQ
-285 EQEAAL
+285 ENAL
-291 MKGMAVQLN
+291 MRGLTVQQK
-300 DRYQTMAEFFHD
+300 DRYQTMAEFFYD
-312 LYGYGINDAPLSK
+312 LYGRGIDDDPNPK
-325 PQPKHRTLLVLLAL
+325 PKPKPKRRALTFIAALLGV
-339 ACVALLVGAGIL
+339 VALVGVGVL
-351 LGRQGGFTPAPIE
+351 LGRGGNFLPFPSATKTP
-364 QETAEPTEAITA
+364 EPTV
-376 EPTAE
+376 
-381 PTEAPTAEPTETP
+381 TETP
-394 AAVADAARDMP
+394 VPTQAVPGAALNMP

-460 DELGRMWRKDGEEL
+460 DELGRMWREDGEEL

-507 VSSAR
+507 VSSVQ
-512 ALENLPRVGTLILDN
+512 ALENLPRVETLILDN
-527 CGVTDDILPVLGSLA
+527 CGVTDDILPVLGSLV
-542 SLDSLKLDNNALTT
+542 SLGSLSLDNNALTT
-556 LEGLQALTNLQ
+556 LEGMQTLANLVGF
-567 ELSVACNQ
+567 SATFNQ
-575 ITSLAPIADLPIG
+575 ISSLAPIYDLSIG
-588 NLNLSGIPI
+588 ILSMEGNPI

-606 KLVSTIFWFDCSP
+606 NLVSTIFWFECSP
-619 TAGEYSV
+619 TAGDYSV
-626 LAEMKNL
+626 LAEMTNL
-633 VGFTCA
+633 ERFVCYA
-639 GSVLEERL
+639 SLSEERL

-680 NLKTFELWDCG
+680 NLKTLELWDCG

-731 TLYLNNNYIH
+731 TLYLNNNYITS
-741 DFRPLIKSGVRRRH
+741 FAPLLKSNVRSRH
-755 IGNQGDPAELLSG
+755 IHSQIDPSELLSG
-768 DLAAARDMPVLGAEL
+768 DLAAAL
-783 RAFLRQNG
+783 R
-791 YDAPDGQPIPAE
+791 E
-803 ALAKV
+803 
-808 GAVRMLGSRLY
+808 S
-819 FQLLNEDGY
+819 LNV
-828 LDWNDEL
+828 
-835 GRMWRKDG
+835 K
-843 EELDEERRNQPT
+843 ERR
-855 GNTLDLTEL
+855 
-864 SGCVNLQYL
+864 V
-873 NLRDVWVSSARALEN
+873 
-888 LPRVGTLI
+888 
-896 LDNCGVTDD
+896 
-905 ILPVLGSL
+905 
-913 ASLDSLK
+913 
-920 LDNNALTTLEGLQ
+920 
-933 ALTNLQ
+933 
-939 ELSVACN
+939 
-946 QITSLA
+946 
-952 PIADLPIGNLNLSGI
+952 
-967 PIASLNELSGGKLV
+967 
-981 STIFWFDCSPTAG
+981 
-994 EYSVLAEMKNLV
+994 
-1006 GFTCAGSVLEE
+1006 
-1017 RLPQDFSALANMRNL
+1017 
-1032 DYLYIANCQ
+1032 
-1041 VKNLDFAS
+1041 
-1049 DKPNLKTFE
+1049 
-1058 LWDCGITSDMLS
+1058 
-1070 GIHDLP
+1070 
-1076 ALEMLNLSYNRITY
+1076 
-1090 VDNLALET
+1090 
-1098 MPNLKTLY
+1098 
-1106 LNMNRI
+1106 
-1112 TGDQLSSLRDLPNID
+1112 
-1127 FLDLSWN
+1127 
-1134 LITNIDGLALDK
+1134 
-1146 MPTLHRLRLNDNSIQ
+1146 
-1161 DSEALKNIR
+1161 
-1170 VDVVYTMGQKD
+1170 
-1181 LTKQWLSE
+1181 
-1189 ELRTALRRHLKL
+1189 
-1201 AGGEWVT
+1201 VT

-1215 CALTVVNGEVTFH
+1215 CALTVVNGEVTFY
-1228 TYDGEIDPNA
+1228 TYDGEIDPDA
-1238 DMLEWLVSIQR
+1238 DMLEWLESIQR
-1249 DAGDYLIFRLEQL
+1249 DAGDYWIFGLEQL

-1274 MSEDEFDLNQLRTFR
+1274 MSEDEFDLSQLKVFR

-1348 LHGLEDHGFGY
+1348 LHGLEDLGFGY

-1402 ESLKALWIAGL
+1402 ESLEVLWIAGL
-1413 ELDLTPLSELKSL
+1413 ELDLTPLSEFKSL
-1426 EMLRL
+1426 RELRL
-1431 GDGLNGN
+1431 GDGLNGR

-1443 LKQLTGATGLEHL
+1443 LEALAGAAGLEKL
-1456 LLVGAQADS
+1456 TLVGAQVDS
-1465 LDFLKNLTKLKYLM
+1465 LDFLRNLTNLRYLT
-1479 VSNCGVTESMLPAL
+1479 VSGCGVNESMLPAL
-1493 NGLTKLEE
+1493 NELTQLEE
-1501 LWLENDGLTSLNG
+1501 LALENDGLTSLDG
-1514 IQFDRLKNLRYLSL
+1514 IPFERLTKLWSLRIG
-1528 WGNDIAELP
+1528 GNAIETLP
-1537 ELNENIMV
+1537 ALD
-1545 ER
+1545 ERVNVQR

>member
-272 VRPTMLGVKEISQ
+272 VRPTMLGVKKISQ

-312 LYGYGINDAPLSK
+312 LYGYGINDAPPSK

-351 LGRQGGFTPAPIE
+351 LGRQGGFPPAPIE

-442 GSRLYFQ
+442 GNRLYFQ
-449 LLNEDG
+449 LLNENG

-474 DEERRN
+474 NEERRN

-507 VSSAR
+507 VSNVQ

-556 LEGLQALTNLQ
+556 LEGLQALTDLQ

-606 KLVSTIFWFDCSP
+606 KLVSTILWFDCSP

-680 NLKTFELWDCG
+680 NLKTLELWDCG

-721 LALETMPNLK
+721 LALETMPSLK

-741 DFRPLIKSGVRRRH
+741 DFRPLIKSGVRRKH

-768 DLAAARDMPVLGAEL
+768 DLAAAL
-783 RAFLRQNG
+783 R
-791 YDAPDGQPIPAE
+791 E
-803 ALAKV
+803 
-808 GAVRMLGSRLY
+808 S
-819 FQLLNEDGY
+819 LNV
-828 LDWNDEL
+828 
-835 GRMWRKDG
+835 K
-843 EELDEERRNQPT
+843 ERR
-855 GNTLDLTEL
+855 
-864 SGCVNLQYL
+864 V
-873 NLRDVWVSSARALEN
+873 
-888 LPRVGTLI
+888 
-896 LDNCGVTDD
+896 
-905 ILPVLGSL
+905 
-913 ASLDSLK
+913 
-920 LDNNALTTLEGLQ
+920 
-933 ALTNLQ
+933 
-939 ELSVACN
+939 
-946 QITSLA
+946 
-952 PIADLPIGNLNLSGI
+952 
-967 PIASLNELSGGKLV
+967 
-981 STIFWFDCSPTAG
+981 
-994 EYSVLAEMKNLV
+994 
-1006 GFTCAGSVLEE
+1006 
-1017 RLPQDFSALANMRNL
+1017 
-1032 DYLYIANCQ
+1032 
-1041 VKNLDFAS
+1041 
-1049 DKPNLKTFE
+1049 
-1058 LWDCGITSDMLS
+1058 
-1070 GIHDLP
+1070 
-1076 ALEMLNLSYNRITY
+1076 
-1090 VDNLALET
+1090 
-1098 MPNLKTLY
+1098 
-1106 LNMNRI
+1106 
-1112 TGDQLSSLRDLPNID
+1112 
-1127 FLDLSWN
+1127 
-1134 LITNIDGLALDK
+1134 
-1146 MPTLHRLRLNDNSIQ
+1146 
-1161 DSEALKNIR
+1161 
-1170 VDVVYTMGQKD
+1170 
-1181 LTKQWLSE
+1181 
-1189 ELRTALRRHLKL
+1189 
-1201 AGGEWVT
+1201 VT

-1215 CALTVVNGEVTFH
+1215 CALTVVNGEVTFY
-1228 TYDGEIDPNA
+1228 TYDGEIDPDA

-1249 DAGDYLIFRLEQL
+1249 EEGDYRIFGLEQL
-1262 GWGGFSDGDFQS
+1262 ERGSLSDGDFRE
-1274 MSEDEFDLNQLRTFR
+1274 MSADEFDLSQLKVFR

-1348 LHGLEDHGFGY
+1348 LHGLEDLGFGY

-1402 ESLKALWIAGL
+1402 ESLEVLWIAGL
-1413 ELDLTPLSELKSL
+1413 ELDLTPLSEFKSL
-1426 EMLRL
+1426 RELRL
-1431 GDGLNGN
+1431 GDGLNGR

-1443 LKQLTGATGLEHL
+1443 LEALAGAAGLEKL
-1456 LLVGAQADS
+1456 TLVGAQADS

-1493 NGLTKLEE
+1493 NELTQLEE
-1501 LWLENDGLTSLNG
+1501 LALENDGLTSLNG

-1528 WGNDIAELP
+1528 WGNDVAELP

>member
-1 MRCMACKADEQ
+1 MEDRKLCMRCMACKADEQ

-351 LGRQGGFTPAPIE
+351 LGRQGGFPPAPIE
-364 QETAEPTEAITA
+364 QATAEPTEAITA

-460 DELGRMWRKDGEEL
+460 DELGRMWREDGEEL

-507 VSSAR
+507 VSSAQ
-512 ALENLPRVGTLILDN
+512 ALENLPRMESLVLDN
-527 CGVTDDILPVLGSLA
+527 CGVTDDMLLSIGKLKDLSNLVL
-542 SLDSLKLDNNALTT
+542 NYNQLTT
-556 LEGLQALTNLQ
+556 LEGLQALTNLNNFH
-567 ELSVACNQ
+567 VAFNR
-575 ITSLAPIADLPIG
+575 ISSLESLADISVNGHMNLMGNPIQ
-588 NLNLSGIPI
+588 
-597 ASLNELSGG
+597 SLDELSGSRF
-606 KLVSTIFWFDCSP
+606 VSTVIGFEMSP
-619 TAGEYSV
+619 TAEDYSV
-626 LAEMKNL
+626 VAEMKNL
-633 VGFTCA
+633 TDFICA
-639 GSVLEERL
+639 YSMSDERAPL
-647 PQDFSA
+647 DFGV

-680 NLKTFELWDCG
+680 NLKTLELWDCG

-710 LSYNRITYVDN
+710 LSYNRITSIDN
-721 LALETMPNLK
+721 LALDTMPNLK
-731 TLYLNNNYIH
+731 TLYLNNNYITS
-741 DFRPLIKSGVRRRH
+741 FAPLLKSNVRSRH
-755 IGNQGDPAELLSG
+755 IHSQSDPSELLSG
-768 DLAAARDMPVLGAEL
+768 DLAAAL
-783 RAFLRQNG
+783 R
-791 YDAPDGQPIPAE
+791 E
-803 ALAKV
+803 
-808 GAVRMLGSRLY
+808 S
-819 FQLLNEDGY
+819 LNV
-828 LDWNDEL
+828 
-835 GRMWRKDG
+835 K
-843 EELDEERRNQPT
+843 ERR
-855 GNTLDLTEL
+855 
-864 SGCVNLQYL
+864 V
-873 NLRDVWVSSARALEN
+873 
-888 LPRVGTLI
+888 
-896 LDNCGVTDD
+896 
-905 ILPVLGSL
+905 
-913 ASLDSLK
+913 
-920 LDNNALTTLEGLQ
+920 
-933 ALTNLQ
+933 
-939 ELSVACN
+939 
-946 QITSLA
+946 
-952 PIADLPIGNLNLSGI
+952 
-967 PIASLNELSGGKLV
+967 
-981 STIFWFDCSPTAG
+981 
-994 EYSVLAEMKNLV
+994 
-1006 GFTCAGSVLEE
+1006 
-1017 RLPQDFSALANMRNL
+1017 
-1032 DYLYIANCQ
+1032 
-1041 VKNLDFAS
+1041 
-1049 DKPNLKTFE
+1049 
-1058 LWDCGITSDMLS
+1058 
-1070 GIHDLP
+1070 
-1076 ALEMLNLSYNRITY
+1076 
-1090 VDNLALET
+1090 
-1098 MPNLKTLY
+1098 
-1106 LNMNRI
+1106 
-1112 TGDQLSSLRDLPNID
+1112 
-1127 FLDLSWN
+1127 
-1134 LITNIDGLALDK
+1134 
-1146 MPTLHRLRLNDNSIQ
+1146 
-1161 DSEALKNIR
+1161 
-1170 VDVVYTMGQKD
+1170 
-1181 LTKQWLSE
+1181 
-1189 ELRTALRRHLKL
+1189 
-1201 AGGEWVT
+1201 VT

-1215 CALTVVNGEVTFH
+1215 YALTVVNGEVTFH
-1228 TYDGEIDPNA
+1228 TYDGEIDPDA

-1249 DAGDYLIFRLEQL
+1249 EEGDYRIFGLEQL
-1262 GWGGFSDGDFQS
+1262 ERGSLSDGDFRE
-1274 MSEDEFDLNQLRTFR
+1274 MSADEFDLSQLKVFR

-1308 GLPLRRL
+1308 GLPLQRL

-1402 ESLKALWIAGL
+1402 ESLKVLWIAGL
-1413 ELDLTPLSELKSL
+1413 ELDLTPLSEFKSL
-1426 EMLRL
+1426 RELRL

-1479 VSNCGVTESMLPAL
+1479 VSSCGVTESMLPAL
-1493 NGLTKLEE
+1493 NGLTKLEQ

>member
-1 MRCMACKADEQ
+1 MEDRKLCMRCMARKADEQ

-57 IGWDLFLHMPVAIKE
+57 IGWDLFLHIPVAIKE

-82 QGQHTVNVFAGKDEQ
+82 QGQCTVSVFAGKDEQ
-97 SFLLG
+97 SFLKG
-102 RDRFFREAQ
+102 RESFFREAQ

-128 FLENG
+128 FIENG

-140 YISGINLGTYAAQ
+140 YISGINLGVYASK
-153 RGGKLGFQETL
+153 RGGKLGFEETL
-164 QLLKTPIQTLEE
+164 RLLETPIRTLNA
-176 LHRYSTYHRDI
+176 LHGASTYHRDI

-224 GYSPVEMYSSTG
+224 GYSPVEMYSTNG
-236 KDGPYSDV
+236 KDGSYSDV

-265 RLNADSL
+265 RLDADPL
-272 VRPTMLGVKEISQ
+272 VRPTMLGVKDITTTQ
-285 EQEAAL
+285 ENAL
-291 MKGMAVQLN
+291 MRGLTVQQK
-300 DRYQTMAEFFHD
+300 DRYQTMAEFFYD
-312 LYGYGINDAPLSK
+312 LYGRGIDDDPNPK
-325 PQPKHRTLLVLLAL
+325 PKPKPKRRALTFIAALLGV
-339 ACVALLVGAGIL
+339 VALVGVGVL
-351 LGRQGGFTPAPIE
+351 LGRGGNFLPFPFV
-364 QETAEPTEAITA
+364 
-376 EPTAE
+376 
-381 PTEAPTAEPTETP
+381 TETP
-394 AAVADAARDMP
+394 APTVTETPVPTQAVPGAALNMP

-512 ALENLPRVGTLILDN
+512 ALENLPRMESLVLDN
-527 CGVTDDILPVLGSLA
+527 CGVTDDMLPSIGKLKDLSNLIL
-542 SLDSLKLDNNALTT
+542 NYNQLTT
-556 LEGLQALTNLQ
+556 LEGLQALTNLNNFH
-567 ELSVACNQ
+567 VAFNR
-575 ITSLAPIADLPIG
+575 ISSLESLADISVNGHMNLMGNPIQ
-588 NLNLSGIPI
+588 
-597 ASLNELSGG
+597 SLDELSGSRF
-606 KLVSTIFWFDCSP
+606 VSTVTGFEMSP
-619 TAGEYSV
+619 TAEDYSV
-626 LAEMKNL
+626 VAEMKNL
-633 VGFTCA
+633 TGFTCA
-639 GSVLEERL
+639 YSMSDERAPL
-647 PQDFSA
+647 DFGA

-659 LDYLYIANCQVKNLD
+659 LDYFYIANCQVKNLD

-680 NLKTFELWDCG
+680 NLKTLELWDCG

-721 LALETMPNLK
+721 LALDTMPNLK

-741 DFRPLIKSGVRRRH
+741 DFRPLIKSGVRRKH

-768 DLAAARDMPVLGAEL
+768 DLAAAL
-783 RAFLRQNG
+783 R
-791 YDAPDGQPIPAE
+791 E
-803 ALAKV
+803 
-808 GAVRMLGSRLY
+808 S
-819 FQLLNEDGY
+819 LNV
-828 LDWNDEL
+828 
-835 GRMWRKDG
+835 K
-843 EELDEERRNQPT
+843 ERR
-855 GNTLDLTEL
+855 
-864 SGCVNLQYL
+864 V
-873 NLRDVWVSSARALEN
+873 
-888 LPRVGTLI
+888 
-896 LDNCGVTDD
+896 
-905 ILPVLGSL
+905 
-913 ASLDSLK
+913 
-920 LDNNALTTLEGLQ
+920 
-933 ALTNLQ
+933 
-939 ELSVACN
+939 
-946 QITSLA
+946 
-952 PIADLPIGNLNLSGI
+952 
-967 PIASLNELSGGKLV
+967 
-981 STIFWFDCSPTAG
+981 
-994 EYSVLAEMKNLV
+994 
-1006 GFTCAGSVLEE
+1006 
-1017 RLPQDFSALANMRNL
+1017 
-1032 DYLYIANCQ
+1032 
-1041 VKNLDFAS
+1041 
-1049 DKPNLKTFE
+1049 
-1058 LWDCGITSDMLS
+1058 
-1070 GIHDLP
+1070 
-1076 ALEMLNLSYNRITY
+1076 
-1090 VDNLALET
+1090 
-1098 MPNLKTLY
+1098 
-1106 LNMNRI
+1106 
-1112 TGDQLSSLRDLPNID
+1112 
-1127 FLDLSWN
+1127 
-1134 LITNIDGLALDK
+1134 
-1146 MPTLHRLRLNDNSIQ
+1146 
-1161 DSEALKNIR
+1161 
-1170 VDVVYTMGQKD
+1170 
-1181 LTKQWLSE
+1181 
-1189 ELRTALRRHLKL
+1189 
-1201 AGGEWVT
+1201 VT

-1228 TYDGEIDPNA
+1228 AYNGEIDPDA

-1249 DAGDYLIFRLEQL
+1249 DAGDYWIFGLEQL

-1274 MSEDEFDLNQLRTFR
+1274 MSEDEFDLNQLRIFR
-1289 NLRYFHLTNRK
+1289 NLRYFHLMNRK

-1308 GLPLRRL
+1308 GLPLQRL

-1348 LHGLEDHGFGY
+1348 LHGLENLGFGY

-1426 EMLRL
+1426 RELRL
-1431 GDGLNGN
+1431 GDGLNGR

-1443 LKQLTGATGLEHL
+1443 LEALAGAAGLEKL
-1456 LLVGAQADS
+1456 TLVGAQADS

>member
-1 MRCMACKADEQ
+1 MEDQKLCMRCMAMKTDEQ
-12 EACPVCGF
+12 EACAVCGF

-57 IGWDLFLHMPVAIKE
+57 IGWDLFLHIPVAIKE

-82 QGQHTVNVFAGKDEQ
+82 QGQCTVSVFAGKDEQ
-97 SFLLG
+97 SFLKG
-102 RDRFFREAQ
+102 RESFFREAQ

-128 FLENG
+128 FIENG

-140 YISGINLGTYAAQ
+140 YISGINLGVYASK
-153 RGGKLGFQETL
+153 RGGKLGFEETL
-164 QLLKTPIQTLEE
+164 RLLETPIRTLNA
-176 LHRYSTYHRDI
+176 LHGASTYHRDI

-224 GYSPVEMYSSTG
+224 GYSPVEMYSTNG
-236 KDGPYSDV
+236 KDGSYSDV

-265 RLNADSL
+265 RLDADPL
-272 VRPTMLGVKEISQ
+272 VRPTMLGVKDITTTQ
-285 EQEAAL
+285 ENAL
-291 MKGMAVQLN
+291 MRGLTVQQK
-300 DRYQTMAEFFHD
+300 DRYQTMAEFFYD
-312 LYGYGINDAPLSK
+312 LYGRGIDDDPNPK
-325 PQPKHRTLLVLLAL
+325 PKPKPKRRALTFIAALLGV
-339 ACVALLVGAGIL
+339 VALVGVGVL
-351 LGRQGGFTPAPIE
+351 LGRGGNFLPFPSATKTP
-364 QETAEPTEAITA
+364 EPTV
-376 EPTAE
+376 
-381 PTEAPTAEPTETP
+381 TETP
-394 AAVADAARDMP
+394 VLTVTETPEPTQAVPDAALNMP

-460 DELGRMWRKDGEEL
+460 DELGRMWRKDGEAL

-507 VSSAR
+507 VSNVQ

-588 NLNLSGIPI
+588 NLNLSGMPI

-606 KLVSTIFWFDCSP
+606 KLVSTIFSFDCSP

-674 FASDKP
+674 FASDKL
-680 NLKTFELWDCG
+680 NLKTLELWDCG

-741 DFRPLIKSGVRRRH
+741 DFRPLIKSGVHRKH

-768 DLAAARDMPVLGAEL
+768 DLAAAL
-783 RAFLRQNG
+783 R
-791 YDAPDGQPIPAE
+791 E
-803 ALAKV
+803 
-808 GAVRMLGSRLY
+808 S
-819 FQLLNEDGY
+819 LNV
-828 LDWNDEL
+828 
-835 GRMWRKDG
+835 K
-843 EELDEERRNQPT
+843 ERR
-855 GNTLDLTEL
+855 
-864 SGCVNLQYL
+864 V
-873 NLRDVWVSSARALEN
+873 
-888 LPRVGTLI
+888 
-896 LDNCGVTDD
+896 
-905 ILPVLGSL
+905 
-913 ASLDSLK
+913 
-920 LDNNALTTLEGLQ
+920 
-933 ALTNLQ
+933 
-939 ELSVACN
+939 
-946 QITSLA
+946 
-952 PIADLPIGNLNLSGI
+952 
-967 PIASLNELSGGKLV
+967 
-981 STIFWFDCSPTAG
+981 
-994 EYSVLAEMKNLV
+994 
-1006 GFTCAGSVLEE
+1006 
-1017 RLPQDFSALANMRNL
+1017 
-1032 DYLYIANCQ
+1032 
-1041 VKNLDFAS
+1041 
-1049 DKPNLKTFE
+1049 
-1058 LWDCGITSDMLS
+1058 
-1070 GIHDLP
+1070 
-1076 ALEMLNLSYNRITY
+1076 
-1090 VDNLALET
+1090 
-1098 MPNLKTLY
+1098 
-1106 LNMNRI
+1106 
-1112 TGDQLSSLRDLPNID
+1112 
-1127 FLDLSWN
+1127 
-1134 LITNIDGLALDK
+1134 
-1146 MPTLHRLRLNDNSIQ
+1146 
-1161 DSEALKNIR
+1161 
-1170 VDVVYTMGQKD
+1170 
-1181 LTKQWLSE
+1181 
-1189 ELRTALRRHLKL
+1189 
-1201 AGGEWVT
+1201 VT

-1228 TYDGEIDPNA
+1228 TYDGEIDPDA

-1249 DAGDYLIFRLEQL
+1249 EEGDYRIFGLEQL
-1262 GWGGFSDGDFQS
+1262 ERGSLSDGDFRE
-1274 MSEDEFDLNQLRTFR
+1274 MSADEFDLSQLKVFR

-1308 GLPLRRL
+1308 GLPLQRL

-1348 LHGLEDHGFGY
+1348 LHGLEDLGFGY

-1402 ESLKALWIAGL
+1402 ESLKVLWIAGL

-1479 VSNCGVTESMLPAL
+1479 VSSCGVTESMLPAL

>member
-1 MRCMACKADEQ
+1 M
-12 EACPVCGF
+12 
-20 IERDFVPEKHHLPPR
+20 
-35 TILKG
+35 
-40 QYLVGCA
+40 GCA

-312 LYGYGINDAPLSK
+312 LYGYGINDAPPSK

-351 LGRQGGFTPAPIE
+351 LGRQGGFPPAPIE
-364 QETAEPTEAITA
+364 QATAEPMEAITA

-414 LRQNGYDAPDGQPI
+414 LRQNGYDAPDGQLI

-507 VSSAR
+507 VSNVQ

-556 LEGLQALTNLQ
+556 LEGLQALTDLQ

-606 KLVSTIFWFDCSP
+606 KLVSTIFSFDCSP

-680 NLKTFELWDCG
+680 NLKTLELWDCG

-741 DFRPLIKSGVRRRH
+741 DFRPMIKSGVRRKH

-768 DLAAARDMPVLGAEL
+768 DLAAAL
-783 RAFLRQNG
+783 R
-791 YDAPDGQPIPAE
+791 E
-803 ALAKV
+803 
-808 GAVRMLGSRLY
+808 S
-819 FQLLNEDGY
+819 LNV
-828 LDWNDEL
+828 
-835 GRMWRKDG
+835 K
-843 EELDEERRNQPT
+843 ERR
-855 GNTLDLTEL
+855 
-864 SGCVNLQYL
+864 
-873 NLRDVWVSSARALEN
+873 
-888 LPRVGTLI
+888 I
-896 LDNCGVTDD
+896 
-905 ILPVLGSL
+905 
-913 ASLDSLK
+913 
-920 LDNNALTTLEGLQ
+920 
-933 ALTNLQ
+933 
-939 ELSVACN
+939 
-946 QITSLA
+946 
-952 PIADLPIGNLNLSGI
+952 
-967 PIASLNELSGGKLV
+967 
-981 STIFWFDCSPTAG
+981 
-994 EYSVLAEMKNLV
+994 
-1006 GFTCAGSVLEE
+1006 
-1017 RLPQDFSALANMRNL
+1017 
-1032 DYLYIANCQ
+1032 
-1041 VKNLDFAS
+1041 
-1049 DKPNLKTFE
+1049 
-1058 LWDCGITSDMLS
+1058 
-1070 GIHDLP
+1070 
-1076 ALEMLNLSYNRITY
+1076 
-1090 VDNLALET
+1090 
-1098 MPNLKTLY
+1098 
-1106 LNMNRI
+1106 
-1112 TGDQLSSLRDLPNID
+1112 
-1127 FLDLSWN
+1127 
-1134 LITNIDGLALDK
+1134 
-1146 MPTLHRLRLNDNSIQ
+1146 
-1161 DSEALKNIR
+1161 
-1170 VDVVYTMGQKD
+1170 
-1181 LTKQWLSE
+1181 
-1189 ELRTALRRHLKL
+1189 
-1201 AGGEWVT
+1201 VT

-1228 TYDGEIDPNA
+1228 AYNGEIDPDA

-1249 DAGDYLIFRLEQL
+1249 EEGDYRIFGLEQL
-1262 GWGGFSDGDFQS
+1262 ERGSLSDGDFRE
-1274 MSEDEFDLNQLRTFR
+1274 MSADEFDLSQLKVFR

-1300 AVNTDALA
+1300 AVNADALA

-1348 LHGLEDHGFGY
+1348 LHGLEDLGFGY

-1402 ESLKALWIAGL
+1402 ESLKVLWIAGL
-1413 ELDLTPLSELKSL
+1413 ELDLTPLSEFKSL
-1426 EMLRL
+1426 RELRL

-1479 VSNCGVTESMLPAL
+1479 VSSCGVTESMLPAL
-1493 NGLTKLEE
+1493 NGLTKLEQ

-1514 IQFDRLKNLRYLSL
+1514 IQFDRLNNLRYLRL

>member
-1 MRCMACKADEQ
+1 MEDRKLCMRCMACKADEQ

-82 QGQHTVNVFAGKDEQ
+82 QGQCTVSVFAGKDEQ
-97 SFLLG
+97 SFLKG
-102 RDRFFREAQ
+102 RESFFREAQ

-128 FLENG
+128 FIENG

-140 YISGINLGTYAAQ
+140 YISGINLGVYASK
-153 RGGKLGFQETL
+153 RGGKLGFEETL
-164 QLLKTPIQTLEE
+164 RLLETPIRTLNA
-176 LHRYSTYHRDI
+176 LHGASTYHRDI

-224 GYSPVEMYSSTG
+224 GYSPVEMYSTNG
-236 KDGPYSDV
+236 KDGSYSDV

-265 RLNADSL
+265 RLDADPL
-272 VRPTMLGVKEISQ
+272 VRPTMLGVKDITTTQ
-285 EQEAAL
+285 ENAL
-291 MKGMAVQLN
+291 MRGLTVQQK
-300 DRYQTMAEFFHD
+300 DRYQTMAEFFYD
-312 LYGYGINDAPLSK
+312 LYGRGIDDDPNPK
-325 PQPKHRTLLVLLAL
+325 PKPKPKRRALTFIAALLGV
-339 ACVALLVGAGIL
+339 VALVGVGVL
-351 LGRQGGFTPAPIE
+351 LGRGGNFLPFPFA
-364 QETAEPTEAITA
+364 
-376 EPTAE
+376 
-381 PTEAPTAEPTETP
+381 TETP
-394 AAVADAARDMP
+394 APTVTETPVPTQAVPGAALNMP

-507 VSSAR
+507 VSNVQ

-680 NLKTFELWDCG
+680 NLKTLELWDCG

-721 LALETMPNLK
+721 LALDTMPSLK

-768 DLAAARDMPVLGAEL
+768 DLAAAL
-783 RAFLRQNG
+783 R
-791 YDAPDGQPIPAE
+791 E
-803 ALAKV
+803 
-808 GAVRMLGSRLY
+808 S
-819 FQLLNEDGY
+819 LNV
-828 LDWNDEL
+828 
-835 GRMWRKDG
+835 K
-843 EELDEERRNQPT
+843 ERR
-855 GNTLDLTEL
+855 
-864 SGCVNLQYL
+864 V
-873 NLRDVWVSSARALEN
+873 
-888 LPRVGTLI
+888 
-896 LDNCGVTDD
+896 
-905 ILPVLGSL
+905 
-913 ASLDSLK
+913 
-920 LDNNALTTLEGLQ
+920 
-933 ALTNLQ
+933 
-939 ELSVACN
+939 
-946 QITSLA
+946 
-952 PIADLPIGNLNLSGI
+952 
-967 PIASLNELSGGKLV
+967 
-981 STIFWFDCSPTAG
+981 
-994 EYSVLAEMKNLV
+994 
-1006 GFTCAGSVLEE
+1006 
-1017 RLPQDFSALANMRNL
+1017 
-1032 DYLYIANCQ
+1032 
-1041 VKNLDFAS
+1041 
-1049 DKPNLKTFE
+1049 
-1058 LWDCGITSDMLS
+1058 
-1070 GIHDLP
+1070 
-1076 ALEMLNLSYNRITY
+1076 
-1090 VDNLALET
+1090 
-1098 MPNLKTLY
+1098 
-1106 LNMNRI
+1106 
-1112 TGDQLSSLRDLPNID
+1112 
-1127 FLDLSWN
+1127 
-1134 LITNIDGLALDK
+1134 
-1146 MPTLHRLRLNDNSIQ
+1146 
-1161 DSEALKNIR
+1161 
-1170 VDVVYTMGQKD
+1170 
-1181 LTKQWLSE
+1181 
-1189 ELRTALRRHLKL
+1189 
-1201 AGGEWVT
+1201 VT

-1228 TYDGEIDPNA
+1228 TYDGEIDPDA

-1249 DAGDYLIFRLEQL
+1249 EEGDYRIFGLEQL
-1262 GWGGFSDGDFQS
+1262 ERGSLSDGDFRE
-1274 MSEDEFDLNQLRTFR
+1274 MSADEFDLSQLKVFR

-1308 GLPLRRL
+1308 GLPLQRL

-1348 LHGLEDHGFGY
+1348 LHGLEDLGFGY

-1402 ESLKALWIAGL
+1402 ESLEVLWIAGL
-1413 ELDLTPLSELKSL
+1413 ELDLTPLSEFKSL
-1426 EMLRL
+1426 RELRL
-1431 GDGLNGN
+1431 GDGLNGR

-1443 LKQLTGATGLEHL
+1443 LEALAGAAGLEKL
-1456 LLVGAQADS
+1456 TLVGAQADS

-1479 VSNCGVTESMLPAL
+1479 VSSCGVTESMLPAL
-1493 NGLTKLEE
+1493 NELTQLEE
-1501 LWLENDGLTSLNG
+1501 LALENDGLTSLDG
-1514 IQFDRLKNLRYLSL
+1514 IQFDRLNNLRYLSL

-1537 ELNENIMV
+1537 EMNENIMV

>member
-1 MRCMACKADEQ
+1 MEDQKLCMRCMAMKTDEQ

-20 IERDFVPEKHHLPPR
+20 REREFVPEKHHLPPR

-102 RDRFFREAQ
+102 CDRFFREAQ

-325 PQPKHRTLLVLLAL
+325 PQPKHRALLVLLAL

-351 LGRQGGFTPAPIE
+351 LGRQGGFPPAPIE

-507 VSSAR
+507 VSSVQ
-512 ALENLPRVGTLILDN
+512 ALENLSRVGTLILDN

-680 NLKTFELWDCG
+680 NLKTLELWDCG

-731 TLYLNNNYIH
+731 TLYLNNNYITS
-741 DFRPLIKSGVRRRH
+741 FAPLLKSNVRSRH
-755 IGNQGDPAELLSG
+755 IHSQIDPSELLSG
-768 DLAAARDMPVLGAEL
+768 DLAAAL
-783 RAFLRQNG
+783 R
-791 YDAPDGQPIPAE
+791 E
-803 ALAKV
+803 
-808 GAVRMLGSRLY
+808 S
-819 FQLLNEDGY
+819 LNV
-828 LDWNDEL
+828 
-835 GRMWRKDG
+835 K
-843 EELDEERRNQPT
+843 ERR
-855 GNTLDLTEL
+855 
-864 SGCVNLQYL
+864 V
-873 NLRDVWVSSARALEN
+873 
-888 LPRVGTLI
+888 
-896 LDNCGVTDD
+896 
-905 ILPVLGSL
+905 
-913 ASLDSLK
+913 
-920 LDNNALTTLEGLQ
+920 
-933 ALTNLQ
+933 
-939 ELSVACN
+939 
-946 QITSLA
+946 
-952 PIADLPIGNLNLSGI
+952 
-967 PIASLNELSGGKLV
+967 
-981 STIFWFDCSPTAG
+981 
-994 EYSVLAEMKNLV
+994 
-1006 GFTCAGSVLEE
+1006 
-1017 RLPQDFSALANMRNL
+1017 
-1032 DYLYIANCQ
+1032 
-1041 VKNLDFAS
+1041 
-1049 DKPNLKTFE
+1049 
-1058 LWDCGITSDMLS
+1058 
-1070 GIHDLP
+1070 
-1076 ALEMLNLSYNRITY
+1076 
-1090 VDNLALET
+1090 
-1098 MPNLKTLY
+1098 
-1106 LNMNRI
+1106 
-1112 TGDQLSSLRDLPNID
+1112 
-1127 FLDLSWN
+1127 
-1134 LITNIDGLALDK
+1134 
-1146 MPTLHRLRLNDNSIQ
+1146 
-1161 DSEALKNIR
+1161 
-1170 VDVVYTMGQKD
+1170 
-1181 LTKQWLSE
+1181 
-1189 ELRTALRRHLKL
+1189 
-1201 AGGEWVT
+1201 VT

-1249 DAGDYLIFRLEQL
+1249 DAGDYWIFGLEQL

-1274 MSEDEFDLNQLRTFR
+1274 MSEDEFDLSQLKVFR

-1300 AVNTDALA
+1300 AVNTDALV

-1328 AIGQIGSISDLNLA
+1328 VIGQIGSISDLNLA

-1348 LHGLEDHGFGY
+1348 LHGLEDLGFGY

-1370 SALNDEMNDMWGLD
+1370 SALNDEMNDMWGFD

-1402 ESLKALWIAGL
+1402 ESLKVLWIAGL

>member
-1 MRCMACKADEQ
+1 MEDRKLCMRCMACKADEQ

-57 IGWDLFLHMPVAIKE
+57 IGWDLFLHIPVAIKE

-82 QGQHTVNVFAGKDEQ
+82 QGQCTVSVFAGKDEQ
-97 SFLLG
+97 SFLKG
-102 RDRFFREAQ
+102 RESFFREAQ

-128 FLENG
+128 FIENG

-140 YISGINLGTYAAQ
+140 YISGINLGVYASK
-153 RGGKLGFQETL
+153 RGGKLGFEETL
-164 QLLKTPIQTLEE
+164 RLLETPIRTLNA
-176 LHRYSTYHRDI
+176 LHGASTYHRDI

-224 GYSPVEMYSSTG
+224 GYSPVEMYSTNG
-236 KDGPYSDV
+236 KDGSYSDV

-265 RLNADSL
+265 RLDADPL
-272 VRPTMLGVKEISQ
+272 VRPTMLGVKDITTTQ
-285 EQEAAL
+285 ENAL
-291 MKGMAVQLN
+291 MRGLTVQQK
-300 DRYQTMAEFFHD
+300 DRYQTMAEFFYD
-312 LYGYGINDAPLSK
+312 LYGRGIDDDPNPK
-325 PQPKHRTLLVLLAL
+325 PKPKPKRRALTFIAALLGV
-339 ACVALLVGAGIL
+339 VALVGVGVL
-351 LGRQGGFTPAPIE
+351 LGRGGGFLPFPPATETP
-364 QETAEPTEAITA
+364 EPTV
-376 EPTAE
+376 
-381 PTEAPTAEPTETP
+381 TETP
-394 AAVADAARDMP
+394 APTVTEMPAPTQAVPDAALNMP

-507 VSSAR
+507 VSSVE

-588 NLNLSGIPI
+588 NLNLSGMPI

-680 NLKTFELWDCG
+680 NLKTLELWDCG

-710 LSYNRITYVDN
+710 LSYNRITSIDN
-721 LALETMPNLK
+721 LALDTMPNLK

-741 DFRPLIKSGVRRRH
+741 DFRPLIKSGVRRKH

-768 DLAAARDMPVLGAEL
+768 DLAAAL
-783 RAFLRQNG
+783 R
-791 YDAPDGQPIPAE
+791 E
-803 ALAKV
+803 
-808 GAVRMLGSRLY
+808 S
-819 FQLLNEDGY
+819 LNV
-828 LDWNDEL
+828 
-835 GRMWRKDG
+835 K
-843 EELDEERRNQPT
+843 ERR
-855 GNTLDLTEL
+855 
-864 SGCVNLQYL
+864 V
-873 NLRDVWVSSARALEN
+873 
-888 LPRVGTLI
+888 
-896 LDNCGVTDD
+896 
-905 ILPVLGSL
+905 
-913 ASLDSLK
+913 
-920 LDNNALTTLEGLQ
+920 
-933 ALTNLQ
+933 
-939 ELSVACN
+939 
-946 QITSLA
+946 
-952 PIADLPIGNLNLSGI
+952 
-967 PIASLNELSGGKLV
+967 
-981 STIFWFDCSPTAG
+981 
-994 EYSVLAEMKNLV
+994 
-1006 GFTCAGSVLEE
+1006 
-1017 RLPQDFSALANMRNL
+1017 
-1032 DYLYIANCQ
+1032 
-1041 VKNLDFAS
+1041 
-1049 DKPNLKTFE
+1049 
-1058 LWDCGITSDMLS
+1058 
-1070 GIHDLP
+1070 
-1076 ALEMLNLSYNRITY
+1076 
-1090 VDNLALET
+1090 
-1098 MPNLKTLY
+1098 
-1106 LNMNRI
+1106 
-1112 TGDQLSSLRDLPNID
+1112 
-1127 FLDLSWN
+1127 
-1134 LITNIDGLALDK
+1134 
-1146 MPTLHRLRLNDNSIQ
+1146 
-1161 DSEALKNIR
+1161 
-1170 VDVVYTMGQKD
+1170 
-1181 LTKQWLSE
+1181 
-1189 ELRTALRRHLKL
+1189 
-1201 AGGEWVT
+1201 VT

-1249 DAGDYLIFRLEQL
+1249 EEGDYRIFGLEQL
-1262 GWGGFSDGDFQS
+1262 ERGSLSDGDFRE
-1274 MSEDEFDLNQLRTFR
+1274 MSADEFDLSQLKVFR

-1300 AVNTDALA
+1300 AVNTDALV

-1348 LHGLEDHGFGY
+1348 LHGLEDLGFGY

-1393 LETLPANLK
+1393 VETLPANLK
-1402 ESLKALWIAGL
+1402 ESLEVLWIAGL
-1413 ELDLTPLSELKSL
+1413 ELDLTPLSEFKSL
-1426 EMLRL
+1426 RELRL
-1431 GDGLNGN
+1431 GDGLNGR

-1443 LKQLTGATGLEHL
+1443 LEALAGAAGLEKL
-1456 LLVGAQADS
+1456 TLVGAQVDS
-1465 LDFLKNLTKLKYLM
+1465 LDFLRNLTNLRYLT
-1479 VSNCGVTESMLPAL
+1479 VSSCGVTESMLPAL

-1514 IQFDRLKNLRYLSL
+1514 IQFDRLNNLRYLSL

>member
-1 MRCMACKADEQ
+1 M
-12 EACPVCGF
+12 
-20 IERDFVPEKHHLPPR
+20 
-35 TILKG
+35 
-40 QYLVGCA
+40 
-47 LGEGGFGITY
+47 
-57 IGWDLFLHMPVAIKE
+57 
-72 YFPSGVVIRD
+72 
-82 QGQHTVNVFAGKDEQ
+82 NVFAGKDEQ

-312 LYGYGINDAPLSK
+312 LYGYGINDAPPSK

-364 QETAEPTEAITA
+364 QATAEPTEAITA

-381 PTEAPTAEPTETP
+381 PTEAPTAEPTEMP

-405 VLGAELRAF
+405 VLGTELRAF

-507 VSSAR
+507 VSSVQ

-721 LALETMPNLK
+721 LVLETMPNLK

-768 DLAAARDMPVLGAEL
+768 DLAAAL
-783 RAFLRQNG
+783 R
-791 YDAPDGQPIPAE
+791 E
-803 ALAKV
+803 
-808 GAVRMLGSRLY
+808 S
-819 FQLLNEDGY
+819 LNV
-828 LDWNDEL
+828 
-835 GRMWRKDG
+835 K
-843 EELDEERRNQPT
+843 ERR
-855 GNTLDLTEL
+855 
-864 SGCVNLQYL
+864 V
-873 NLRDVWVSSARALEN
+873 
-888 LPRVGTLI
+888 
-896 LDNCGVTDD
+896 
-905 ILPVLGSL
+905 
-913 ASLDSLK
+913 
-920 LDNNALTTLEGLQ
+920 
-933 ALTNLQ
+933 
-939 ELSVACN
+939 
-946 QITSLA
+946 
-952 PIADLPIGNLNLSGI
+952 
-967 PIASLNELSGGKLV
+967 
-981 STIFWFDCSPTAG
+981 
-994 EYSVLAEMKNLV
+994 
-1006 GFTCAGSVLEE
+1006 
-1017 RLPQDFSALANMRNL
+1017 
-1032 DYLYIANCQ
+1032 
-1041 VKNLDFAS
+1041 
-1049 DKPNLKTFE
+1049 
-1058 LWDCGITSDMLS
+1058 
-1070 GIHDLP
+1070 
-1076 ALEMLNLSYNRITY
+1076 
-1090 VDNLALET
+1090 
-1098 MPNLKTLY
+1098 
-1106 LNMNRI
+1106 
-1112 TGDQLSSLRDLPNID
+1112 
-1127 FLDLSWN
+1127 
-1134 LITNIDGLALDK
+1134 
-1146 MPTLHRLRLNDNSIQ
+1146 
-1161 DSEALKNIR
+1161 
-1170 VDVVYTMGQKD
+1170 
-1181 LTKQWLSE
+1181 
-1189 ELRTALRRHLKL
+1189 
-1201 AGGEWVT
+1201 VT

-1215 CALTVVNGEVTFH
+1215 YALTVVNGEVTFH

-1249 DAGDYLIFRLEQL
+1249 DAGDYWIFGLEQL

-1274 MSEDEFDLNQLRTFR
+1274 MSEDEFDLNQLRIFR

-1308 GLPLRRL
+1308 GLPLQRL

-1348 LHGLEDHGFGY
+1348 LHGLEDLGFGY

-1402 ESLKALWIAGL
+1402 ESLEVLWIAGL
-1413 ELDLTPLSELKSL
+1413 ELDLTPLSEFKSL
-1426 EMLRL
+1426 RELRL
-1431 GDGLNGN
+1431 GDGLNGR

-1443 LKQLTGATGLEHL
+1443 LEALAGAAGLEKL
-1456 LLVGAQADS
+1456 TMVGAQADS

-1479 VSNCGVTESMLPAL
+1479 VSSCGVTESMLPAL
-1493 NGLTKLEE
+1493 NGLAKLEE

>member
-1 MRCMACKADEQ
+1 MEDQKLCMRCMAMKTDEQ
-12 EACPVCGF
+12 EACAVCGF

-442 GSRLYFQ
+442 GNRLYFQ
-449 LLNEDG
+449 LLNENG

-507 VSSAR
+507 VSNVQAF
-512 ALENLPRVGTLILDN
+512 ENLPRVGTLILDN

-556 LEGLQALTNLQ
+556 LEGLQALTDLQ

-606 KLVSTIFWFDCSP
+606 KLVSTIFSFDCSP

-653 LANMRN
+653 LANMRD

-680 NLKTFELWDCG
+680 NLKTLELWDCG

-731 TLYLNNNYIH
+731 TLYLNNNYITS
-741 DFRPLIKSGVRRRH
+741 FAPLLKSNVRSRH
-755 IGNQGDPAELLSG
+755 IHSQSDPSELLSG
-768 DLAAARDMPVLGAEL
+768 DLAAAL
-783 RAFLRQNG
+783 R
-791 YDAPDGQPIPAE
+791 E
-803 ALAKV
+803 
-808 GAVRMLGSRLY
+808 S
-819 FQLLNEDGY
+819 LNV
-828 LDWNDEL
+828 
-835 GRMWRKDG
+835 K
-843 EELDEERRNQPT
+843 ERR
-855 GNTLDLTEL
+855 
-864 SGCVNLQYL
+864 V
-873 NLRDVWVSSARALEN
+873 
-888 LPRVGTLI
+888 
-896 LDNCGVTDD
+896 
-905 ILPVLGSL
+905 
-913 ASLDSLK
+913 
-920 LDNNALTTLEGLQ
+920 
-933 ALTNLQ
+933 
-939 ELSVACN
+939 
-946 QITSLA
+946 
-952 PIADLPIGNLNLSGI
+952 
-967 PIASLNELSGGKLV
+967 
-981 STIFWFDCSPTAG
+981 
-994 EYSVLAEMKNLV
+994 
-1006 GFTCAGSVLEE
+1006 
-1017 RLPQDFSALANMRNL
+1017 
-1032 DYLYIANCQ
+1032 
-1041 VKNLDFAS
+1041 
-1049 DKPNLKTFE
+1049 
-1058 LWDCGITSDMLS
+1058 
-1070 GIHDLP
+1070 
-1076 ALEMLNLSYNRITY
+1076 
-1090 VDNLALET
+1090 
-1098 MPNLKTLY
+1098 
-1106 LNMNRI
+1106 
-1112 TGDQLSSLRDLPNID
+1112 
-1127 FLDLSWN
+1127 
-1134 LITNIDGLALDK
+1134 
-1146 MPTLHRLRLNDNSIQ
+1146 
-1161 DSEALKNIR
+1161 
-1170 VDVVYTMGQKD
+1170 
-1181 LTKQWLSE
+1181 
-1189 ELRTALRRHLKL
+1189 
-1201 AGGEWVT
+1201 VT

-1215 CALTVVNGEVTFH
+1215 YALTVVNGEVTFH

-1249 DAGDYLIFRLEQL
+1249 DAGDYRIFGLEQL
-1262 GWGGFSDGDFQS
+1262 ERGSLSDGDFQS
-1274 MSEDEFDLNQLRTFR
+1274 MSEDEFDLSQLKVFR

-1315 VMVNCGLTDADLV
+1315 VMANCGLTDADLV

-1348 LHGLEDHGFGY
+1348 LHGLEDLGFGY

-1393 LETLPANLK
+1393 VETLPANLK
-1402 ESLKALWIAGL
+1402 ESLEVLWIAGL
-1413 ELDLTPLSELKSL
+1413 ELDLTPLSEFKSL
-1426 EMLRL
+1426 RELRL
-1431 GDGLNGN
+1431 GDGLNGR

-1443 LKQLTGATGLEHL
+1443 LEALAGAAGLEKL
-1456 LLVGAQADS
+1456 TLVGAQADS

>member
-1 MRCMACKADEQ
+1 MEDQKLCMRCMARKADEQ

-312 LYGYGINDAPLSK
+312 LYGYGIIDAPPSK

-351 LGRQGGFTPAPIE
+351 LGRQGGFPPAPIE

-460 DELGRMWRKDGEEL
+460 DELGRMWREDGEAL

-507 VSSAR
+507 VSNVQ

-556 LEGLQALTNLQ
+556 LDGLQALTDLQ

-575 ITSLAPIADLPIG
+575 ITSLAPIADLPVG
-588 NLNLSGIPI
+588 NLNLSGMPI
-597 ASLNELSGG
+597 ASLNELFGG

-619 TAGEYSV
+619 TAEDYSV
-626 LAEMKNL
+626 VAEMKNL
-633 VGFTCA
+633 TGFTCA

-680 NLKTFELWDCG
+680 NLKTLELWDCG

-710 LSYNRITYVDN
+710 LSYNRITSIDN
-721 LALETMPNLK
+721 LALDTMPNLK
-731 TLYLNNNYIH
+731 TLYLNNNYITS
-741 DFRPLIKSGVRRRH
+741 FAPLLKSNVRSRH
-755 IGNQGDPAELLSG
+755 IHSQSDPSELLSG
-768 DLAAARDMPVLGAEL
+768 DLAAAL
-783 RAFLRQNG
+783 R
-791 YDAPDGQPIPAE
+791 E
-803 ALAKV
+803 
-808 GAVRMLGSRLY
+808 S
-819 FQLLNEDGY
+819 LNV
-828 LDWNDEL
+828 
-835 GRMWRKDG
+835 K
-843 EELDEERRNQPT
+843 ERR
-855 GNTLDLTEL
+855 
-864 SGCVNLQYL
+864 V
-873 NLRDVWVSSARALEN
+873 
-888 LPRVGTLI
+888 
-896 LDNCGVTDD
+896 
-905 ILPVLGSL
+905 
-913 ASLDSLK
+913 
-920 LDNNALTTLEGLQ
+920 
-933 ALTNLQ
+933 
-939 ELSVACN
+939 
-946 QITSLA
+946 
-952 PIADLPIGNLNLSGI
+952 
-967 PIASLNELSGGKLV
+967 
-981 STIFWFDCSPTAG
+981 
-994 EYSVLAEMKNLV
+994 
-1006 GFTCAGSVLEE
+1006 
-1017 RLPQDFSALANMRNL
+1017 
-1032 DYLYIANCQ
+1032 
-1041 VKNLDFAS
+1041 
-1049 DKPNLKTFE
+1049 
-1058 LWDCGITSDMLS
+1058 
-1070 GIHDLP
+1070 
-1076 ALEMLNLSYNRITY
+1076 
-1090 VDNLALET
+1090 
-1098 MPNLKTLY
+1098 
-1106 LNMNRI
+1106 
-1112 TGDQLSSLRDLPNID
+1112 
-1127 FLDLSWN
+1127 
-1134 LITNIDGLALDK
+1134 
-1146 MPTLHRLRLNDNSIQ
+1146 
-1161 DSEALKNIR
+1161 
-1170 VDVVYTMGQKD
+1170 
-1181 LTKQWLSE
+1181 
-1189 ELRTALRRHLKL
+1189 
-1201 AGGEWVT
+1201 VT

-1228 TYDGEIDPNA
+1228 TYDGEIDPDA
-1238 DMLEWLVSIQR
+1238 DMLEWLVSIQMEE
-1249 DAGDYLIFRLEQL
+1249 GDYRIFGLEQL
-1262 GWGGFSDGDFQS
+1262 ERGSLSDGDFRE
-1274 MSEDEFDLNQLRTFR
+1274 MSEDEFDLSQLKVFR

-1328 AIGQIGSISDLNLA
+1328 VIGQIGSISDLNLA

-1402 ESLKALWIAGL
+1402 ESLKVLWIAGL
-1413 ELDLTPLSELKSL
+1413 ELDLTPLSEFKSL
-1426 EMLRL
+1426 RELRL
-1431 GDGLNGN
+1431 GDGLNGR

-1443 LKQLTGATGLEHL
+1443 LEALAGAAGLEKL
-1456 LLVGAQADS
+1456 TLVGAQADS

-1493 NGLTKLEE
+1493 NGLAKLEE

-1537 ELNENIMV
+1537 KLNENIMV

>member
-1 MRCMACKADEQ
+1 MEDRKLCMHCMARKADEQ

-351 LGRQGGFTPAPIE
+351 LGRQGGFPPAPIE
-364 QETAEPTEAITA
+364 QATAEPTEAITA

-394 AAVADAARDMP
+394 AAVAYAARDMP

-507 VSSAR
+507 VSNVQ

-542 SLDSLKLDNNALTT
+542 SIDSLKLDNNALTT
-556 LEGLQALTNLQ
+556 LEGLQALTDLQ

-680 NLKTFELWDCG
+680 NLKTLELWDCG

-710 LSYNRITYVDN
+710 LSYNRITSIDN
-721 LALETMPNLK
+721 LALDTMPNLK
-731 TLYLNNNYIH
+731 TLYLNNNYITS
-741 DFRPLIKSGVRRRH
+741 FAPLLKSNVRSRH
-755 IGNQGDPAELLSG
+755 IHSQSDPSELLSG
-768 DLAAARDMPVLGAEL
+768 DLAAAL
-783 RAFLRQNG
+783 R
-791 YDAPDGQPIPAE
+791 E
-803 ALAKV
+803 
-808 GAVRMLGSRLY
+808 S
-819 FQLLNEDGY
+819 LNV
-828 LDWNDEL
+828 
-835 GRMWRKDG
+835 K
-843 EELDEERRNQPT
+843 ERR
-855 GNTLDLTEL
+855 
-864 SGCVNLQYL
+864 V
-873 NLRDVWVSSARALEN
+873 
-888 LPRVGTLI
+888 
-896 LDNCGVTDD
+896 
-905 ILPVLGSL
+905 
-913 ASLDSLK
+913 
-920 LDNNALTTLEGLQ
+920 
-933 ALTNLQ
+933 
-939 ELSVACN
+939 
-946 QITSLA
+946 
-952 PIADLPIGNLNLSGI
+952 
-967 PIASLNELSGGKLV
+967 
-981 STIFWFDCSPTAG
+981 
-994 EYSVLAEMKNLV
+994 
-1006 GFTCAGSVLEE
+1006 
-1017 RLPQDFSALANMRNL
+1017 
-1032 DYLYIANCQ
+1032 
-1041 VKNLDFAS
+1041 
-1049 DKPNLKTFE
+1049 
-1058 LWDCGITSDMLS
+1058 
-1070 GIHDLP
+1070 
-1076 ALEMLNLSYNRITY
+1076 
-1090 VDNLALET
+1090 
-1098 MPNLKTLY
+1098 
-1106 LNMNRI
+1106 
-1112 TGDQLSSLRDLPNID
+1112 
-1127 FLDLSWN
+1127 
-1134 LITNIDGLALDK
+1134 
-1146 MPTLHRLRLNDNSIQ
+1146 
-1161 DSEALKNIR
+1161 
-1170 VDVVYTMGQKD
+1170 
-1181 LTKQWLSE
+1181 
-1189 ELRTALRRHLKL
+1189 
-1201 AGGEWVT
+1201 VT

-1215 CALTVVNGEVTFH
+1215 YALTVVNGEVTFH
-1228 TYDGEIDPNA
+1228 TYDGEIDPDA

-1249 DAGDYLIFRLEQL
+1249 EEGDYRIFGLEQL
-1262 GWGGFSDGDFQS
+1262 ERGSLSDGDFRE
-1274 MSEDEFDLNQLRTFR
+1274 MSADEFDLSQLKVFR

-1308 GLPLRRL
+1308 GLPLQRL

-1402 ESLKALWIAGL
+1402 ESLKVLWIAGL
-1413 ELDLTPLSELKSL
+1413 ELDLTPLSEFKSL
-1426 EMLRL
+1426 RELRL
-1431 GDGLNGN
+1431 GDGLNGR

-1443 LKQLTGATGLEHL
+1443 LEALAGAAGLEKL
-1456 LLVGAQADS
+1456 TMVGAQADS

-1479 VSNCGVTESMLPAL
+1479 VSSCGVTESMLPAL
-1493 NGLTKLEE
+1493 NGLAKLEE

-1537 ELNENIMV
+1537 ELNENITV

>member
-351 LGRQGGFTPAPIE
+351 LGRQGGFPPAPIE

-381 PTEAPTAEPTETP
+381 PTEAPTAEPTEMP

-507 VSSAR
+507 VSNVQ

-588 NLNLSGIPI
+588 NLNLSGMPI

-680 NLKTFELWDCG
+680 NLKTLELWDCG

-710 LSYNRITYVDN
+710 LSYNRITSIDN
-721 LALETMPNLK
+721 LALDTMPNLK
-731 TLYLNNNYIH
+731 TLYLNNNYITS
-741 DFRPLIKSGVRRRH
+741 FAPLLKSNVRSRH
-755 IGNQGDPAELLSG
+755 IHSQSDPSELLSG
-768 DLAAARDMPVLGAEL
+768 DLAAAL
-783 RAFLRQNG
+783 R
-791 YDAPDGQPIPAE
+791 E
-803 ALAKV
+803 
-808 GAVRMLGSRLY
+808 S
-819 FQLLNEDGY
+819 LNV
-828 LDWNDEL
+828 
-835 GRMWRKDG
+835 K
-843 EELDEERRNQPT
+843 ERR
-855 GNTLDLTEL
+855 
-864 SGCVNLQYL
+864 V
-873 NLRDVWVSSARALEN
+873 
-888 LPRVGTLI
+888 
-896 LDNCGVTDD
+896 
-905 ILPVLGSL
+905 
-913 ASLDSLK
+913 
-920 LDNNALTTLEGLQ
+920 
-933 ALTNLQ
+933 
-939 ELSVACN
+939 
-946 QITSLA
+946 
-952 PIADLPIGNLNLSGI
+952 
-967 PIASLNELSGGKLV
+967 
-981 STIFWFDCSPTAG
+981 
-994 EYSVLAEMKNLV
+994 
-1006 GFTCAGSVLEE
+1006 
-1017 RLPQDFSALANMRNL
+1017 
-1032 DYLYIANCQ
+1032 
-1041 VKNLDFAS
+1041 
-1049 DKPNLKTFE
+1049 
-1058 LWDCGITSDMLS
+1058 
-1070 GIHDLP
+1070 
-1076 ALEMLNLSYNRITY
+1076 
-1090 VDNLALET
+1090 
-1098 MPNLKTLY
+1098 
-1106 LNMNRI
+1106 
-1112 TGDQLSSLRDLPNID
+1112 
-1127 FLDLSWN
+1127 
-1134 LITNIDGLALDK
+1134 
-1146 MPTLHRLRLNDNSIQ
+1146 
-1161 DSEALKNIR
+1161 
-1170 VDVVYTMGQKD
+1170 
-1181 LTKQWLSE
+1181 
-1189 ELRTALRRHLKL
+1189 
-1201 AGGEWVT
+1201 VT

-1228 TYDGEIDPNA
+1228 TYDGEIDPDA

-1249 DAGDYLIFRLEQL
+1249 EEGDYRIFGLEQL
-1262 GWGGFSDGDFQS
+1262 ERGSLSDGDFRE
-1274 MSEDEFDLNQLRTFR
+1274 MSADEFDLSQLKVFR

-1300 AVNTDALA
+1300 AVNTDALV

-1402 ESLKALWIAGL
+1402 ESLKVLWIAGL
-1413 ELDLTPLSELKSL
+1413 ELDLTPLSEFESL
-1426 EMLRL
+1426 RELRL

-1465 LDFLKNLTKLKYLM
+1465 LDFLKNLTKLKYLT
-1479 VSNCGVTESMLPAL
+1479 VSSCGVTESMLPAL

-1514 IQFDRLKNLRYLSL
+1514 IQFDRLNNLRYLSL

>member
-57 IGWDLFLHMPVAIKE
+57 IGWDLFLHIPVAIKE

-82 QGQHTVNVFAGKDEQ
+82 QGQCTVSVFAGKDEQ
-97 SFLLG
+97 SFLKG
-102 RDRFFREAQ
+102 RESFFREAQ

-128 FLENG
+128 FIENG

-140 YISGINLGTYAAQ
+140 YISGINLGVYASK
-153 RGGKLGFQETL
+153 RGGKLGFEETL
-164 QLLKTPIQTLEE
+164 RLLETPIRTLNA
-176 LHRYSTYHRDI
+176 LHGASTYHRDI

-224 GYSPVEMYSSTG
+224 GYSPVEMYSTNG
-236 KDGPYSDV
+236 KDGSYSDV

-265 RLNADSL
+265 RLDADPL
-272 VRPTMLGVKEISQ
+272 VRPTMLGVKDITTTQ
-285 EQEAAL
+285 ENAL
-291 MKGMAVQLN
+291 MRGLTVQQK
-300 DRYQTMAEFFHD
+300 DRYQTMAEFFYD
-312 LYGYGINDAPLSK
+312 LYGRGIDDDPNPK
-325 PQPKHRTLLVLLAL
+325 PKPKPKRRALTFIAALLGV
-339 ACVALLVGAGIL
+339 VALVGVGVL
-351 LGRQGGFTPAPIE
+351 LGRGGNFLPFTFA
-364 QETAEPTEAITA
+364 
-376 EPTAE
+376 
-381 PTEAPTAEPTETP
+381 TETP
-394 AAVADAARDMP
+394 APTVTETPVPTQAVPGAALNMP

-449 LLNEDG
+449 LLNDDG
-455 YLDWN
+455 MLDWN
-460 DELGRMWRKDGEEL
+460 DELDRTYRKDGEYL

-507 VSSAR
+507 VSNVQ

-556 LEGLQALTNLQ
+556 LEGLQALTDLQ

-606 KLVSTIFWFDCSP
+606 KLVSTILWFDCSP

-680 NLKTFELWDCG
+680 DLKTLELWDCG

-710 LSYNRITYVDN
+710 LSYNRITSIDN
-721 LALETMPNLK
+721 LALDTMPNLK
-731 TLYLNNNYIH
+731 TLYLNNNYITS
-741 DFRPLIKSGVRRRH
+741 FAPLLKSNVRSRH
-755 IGNQGDPAELLSG
+755 IHSQSDPSELLSG
-768 DLAAARDMPVLGAEL
+768 DLAAAL
-783 RAFLRQNG
+783 R
-791 YDAPDGQPIPAE
+791 E
-803 ALAKV
+803 
-808 GAVRMLGSRLY
+808 S
-819 FQLLNEDGY
+819 LNV
-828 LDWNDEL
+828 
-835 GRMWRKDG
+835 K
-843 EELDEERRNQPT
+843 ERR
-855 GNTLDLTEL
+855 
-864 SGCVNLQYL
+864 V
-873 NLRDVWVSSARALEN
+873 
-888 LPRVGTLI
+888 
-896 LDNCGVTDD
+896 
-905 ILPVLGSL
+905 
-913 ASLDSLK
+913 
-920 LDNNALTTLEGLQ
+920 
-933 ALTNLQ
+933 
-939 ELSVACN
+939 
-946 QITSLA
+946 
-952 PIADLPIGNLNLSGI
+952 
-967 PIASLNELSGGKLV
+967 
-981 STIFWFDCSPTAG
+981 
-994 EYSVLAEMKNLV
+994 
-1006 GFTCAGSVLEE
+1006 
-1017 RLPQDFSALANMRNL
+1017 
-1032 DYLYIANCQ
+1032 
-1041 VKNLDFAS
+1041 
-1049 DKPNLKTFE
+1049 
-1058 LWDCGITSDMLS
+1058 
-1070 GIHDLP
+1070 
-1076 ALEMLNLSYNRITY
+1076 
-1090 VDNLALET
+1090 
-1098 MPNLKTLY
+1098 
-1106 LNMNRI
+1106 
-1112 TGDQLSSLRDLPNID
+1112 
-1127 FLDLSWN
+1127 
-1134 LITNIDGLALDK
+1134 
-1146 MPTLHRLRLNDNSIQ
+1146 
-1161 DSEALKNIR
+1161 
-1170 VDVVYTMGQKD
+1170 
-1181 LTKQWLSE
+1181 
-1189 ELRTALRRHLKL
+1189 
-1201 AGGEWVT
+1201 VT

-1228 TYDGEIDPNA
+1228 TYDGEIDPDA

-1249 DAGDYLIFRLEQL
+1249 EEGDYRIFGLEQL
-1262 GWGGFSDGDFQS
+1262 ERGSLSDGDFRE
-1274 MSEDEFDLNQLRTFR
+1274 MSADEFDLSQLKVFR

-1308 GLPLRRL
+1308 GLPLQRL

-1348 LHGLEDHGFGY
+1348 LHGLEDLGFGY

-1402 ESLKALWIAGL
+1402 ESLKVLWIAGL
-1413 ELDLTPLSELKSL
+1413 ELDLTPLSEFKSL
-1426 EMLRL
+1426 RELRL
-1431 GDGLNGN
+1431 GDGLNGR

-1443 LKQLTGATGLEHL
+1443 LEALAGAAGLEKL
-1456 LLVGAQADS
+1456 TLVGAQVDS
-1465 LDFLKNLTKLKYLM
+1465 LDFLRNLTNLRYLT
-1479 VSNCGVTESMLPAL
+1479 VSGCGVNESMLPAL
-1493 NGLTKLEE
+1493 NELTQLEE
-1501 LWLENDGLTSLNG
+1501 LALENDGLTSLDG
-1514 IQFDRLKNLRYLSL
+1514 IPFERLTKLWSLRIG
-1528 WGNDIAELP
+1528 GNAIETLP
-1537 ELNENIMV
+1537 ALD
-1545 ER
+1545 ERVNVQR